1 MGRLF
6 CTHLGPPCAGFFVD
20 DGMSLYTLT
29 VDLLLKSGS
38 FERDSGKAAR
48 VVKRDME
55 TIQASMSDASRRGA
69 DEVSAGFRRVA
80 FEAVGMTSAL
90 AAVKAV
96 IGKADE
102 WTNLNN
108 RLRLV
113 TKDQAAFVAA
123 QQDVVQI
130 AKATRQPLGATA
142 ELYQRIAMNQDAL
155 GLSGAGLARVV
166 ETIRKTMVISGS
178 SAAAAEGALIQLG
191 QAFAS
196 GALRGEEL
204 NSVLEGAPALA
215 QEIAKGLNV
224 PMGKLRELGQAGKL
238 SADQVINALQRQAS
252 AVDDAFGK
260 MDATVGQSLTL
271 LNTNLSEMI
280 GRADDATGA
289 SQALAAGIGLL
300 GSNLQTVAVASAA
313 VASGPLVKALLSR
326 VAAANAAVA
335 ADRAAAAQSLA
346 AAQQLELRTRA
357 AMLDA
362 QAEARR
368 MQVIGGSVSVSAKAA
383 AATLEHR
390 QATLLLAQAQAQA
403 ATANAGWLARAGS
416 ATLSVLG
423 GPAGIVT
430 MLATAAAGWLLFR
443 DNTNTAAAALID
455 FGGAADTAIEK
466 FRELNRQQQAGEI
479 LRLQKEIDANYRT
492 ITGSITEMVA
502 AATNFSTVGQ
512 ASAFIQETERLDAAF
527 KAGKISA
534 DDFASGL
541 DAAWKAMIEGSPA
554 AAAVAK
560 SLTEETAAAANAGRE
575 VDRKRAILDAF
586 TGSSSQ
592 AKSATDALSGSFN
605 VLGDSAGAAGKRIAS
620 AMQSLPG
627 QLARVGKSA
636 AEVAKLDVNDW
647 FKEAQAS
654 GVDFSKRDDPKVKQY
669 IEQGAQYIRL
679 QMELAAAQKN
689 FTESRKASAAAE
701 RAGAKDRKADAEAIK
716 RYNEQA
722 AMAAATMAGPLAEAT
737 ERQKQLEDK
746 LKEALKE
753 GRIERAAYNTLVL
766 ESQKALEQSSAEI
779 KKALASP
786 EALLATMDAEVAML
800 GKVGRARELSR
811 REMMNERDMRQE
823 LQKAVEAAGSKEALA
838 LSKGAAS
845 YEQYEQSM
853 LDAARASADLSLRVE
868 EAAANVEAWANVV
881 VNGVGDAADAMADFV
896 AGGMRDFDNLWDD
909 LKDAAKR
916 GLRDLAREFL
926 QQKIVIPIQT
936 QILNGMNGQGGGL
949 SLQSIMGLFGG
960 NGAAGGGQ
968 NLGTIA
974 GLLSKGQGL
983 FSAGASAAS
992 SGASAGSLLG
1002 FGNNVAALTGGGAAA
1017 AGGSSAAAGAGA
1029 AGSSAAAAVP
1039 IIGWIVAGMMKN
1051 AELFDQGWN
1060 IANGESWAGKIAT
1073 AGAVGLADKTF
1084 RGLGFNDKVAS
1095 ILSGS
1100 SIHAK
1105 LFGRGAPK
1113 ITGQGLTGSYGFG
1126 GFDGQTYAD
1135 IKQKGGFFRSDKKW
1149 TQYGAVDPGIDRTF
1163 DMAARQVRGAATGL
1177 AKQLG
1182 VDLTQ
1187 QLSGVR
1193 VSLGKLQLSADSA
1206 EAKSQLE
1213 AYLGDMTNRLFTEAV
1228 KAAGFGGQ
1236 LDGYF
1241 EASDVFNALS
1251 ASIALAVGNADELGR
1266 ALNGMEVDKVN
1277 KAVDYFQDLASVA
1290 GTDLATQVEKVT
1302 GLLGNYASLMADV
1315 STQLMTGDLSSYQ
1328 QQALSIERTYRQ
1340 QVKSANDYAKALGL
1354 SGARAEDLAKI
1365 EALRAM
1371 NMGKLQAQI
1380 DKDKKAMQYGLSIS
1394 DLSPLTDQ
1402 QKLGEAMKE
1411 LERAVAGG
1419 DTSAAQAAA
1428 QAALGFGR
1436 NLYASGKDYNGLY
1449 DQVTGLIDGMKVG
1462 DLNTEDG
1469 TSMGQLADA
1478 IEALPDNFSR
1488 AVFDLVVNNES
1499 QSQTTAAVQE
1509 SNALLTEQNQL
1520 LRELLATT
1528 TQGVRASSS
1537 NALRQAL
1544 NAR

>member
-1 MGRLF
+1 
-6 CTHLGPPCAGFFVD
+6 
-20 DGMSLYTLT
+20 MSLYTLT

>member
-1 MGRLF
+1 
-6 CTHLGPPCAGFFVD
+6 
-20 DGMSLYTLT
+20 MSLYTLT

-48 VVKRDME
+48 VVQRDMA
-55 TIQASMSDASRRGA
+55 TIQSSMSDAARRGA
-69 DEVSAGFRRVA
+69 DEVAAGFRRVA
-80 FEAVGMTSAL
+80 TEAVGLTSAL
-90 AAVKAV
+90 VAVKAA

-113 TKDQAAFVAA
+113 TQGQAQFAAA
-123 QQDVVQI
+123 QADVIRI
-130 AKATRQPLGATA
+130 AGAARQPLGATA
-142 ELYQRIAMNQDAL
+142 ELYQRIAMNQEAL
-155 GLSGAGLARVV
+155 GLSGRDLARVV
-166 ETIRKTMVISGS
+166 ETISKTMVISGT
-178 SAAAAEGALIQLG
+178 SAAGADAALVQLG

-196 GALRGEEL
+196 GTLRGEEL
-204 NSVLEGAPALA
+204 NSVLEQAPALA
-215 QEIAKGLNV
+215 QAIAKGLNV
-224 PMGKLRELGQAGKL
+224 PIGKLRELGAAGKL
-238 SADQVINALQRQAS
+238 SSQQVINALQSQAG
-252 AVDDAFGK
+252 AVDEAFGK
-260 MDATVGQSLTL
+260 MDSTVGQAMTL
-271 LNTNLSEMI
+271 FNNNLQVMI
-280 GRADDATGA
+280 GRADEATGA
-289 SQALAAGIGLL
+289 SKALAAGIGAL
-300 GSNLQTVAVASAA
+300 GSNLEMVAVAGAA
-313 VASGPLVKALLSR
+313 VASGPLLKALLAR
-326 VAAANAAVA
+326 VAAANAGMA
-335 ADRAAAAQSLA
+335 ADRAAAAQNLA

-362 QAEARR
+362 EAEVRR
-368 MQVIGGSVSVSAKAA
+368 TAAIGGSVSVSSKAA

-390 QATLLLAQAQAQA
+390 QATLLLAQAQTQA
-403 ATANAGWLARAGS
+403 AAANAGWLARAGS
-416 ATLSVLG
+416 ATLAMLG

-430 MLATAAAGWLLFR
+430 MLATAAAGWLIFR
-443 DNTNTAAAALID
+443 DNTKIASAALID

-466 FRELNRQQQAGEI
+466 FKTLNAQMQAGEI
-479 LRLQKEIDANYRT
+479 LRLQKEIDENYRT
-492 ITGSITEMVA
+492 ITSSITEMVA
-502 AATNFSTVGQ
+502 AATNFATASQ
-512 ASAFIQETERLDAAF
+512 ASEFIQETQRLDAAF
-527 KAGKISA
+527 KAGKIGA
-534 DDFASGL
+534 DEFSNGL
-541 DAAWKAMIEGSPA
+541 EAAWRAMIAGSPA
-554 AAAVAK
+554 AATVAK
-560 SLTEETAAAANAGRE
+560 SLTEETAAAATAGRE

-586 TGSSSQ
+586 TGSSTQ

-636 AEVAKLDVNDW
+636 AEIAKLDVNDW

-679 QMELAAAQKN
+679 QTELAAAQKN

-722 AMAAATMAGPLAEAT
+722 AMAAATMAGSLAEAT

-753 GRIERAAYNTLVL
+753 GRIERAAYNTLIL

-823 LQKAVEAAGSKEALA
+823 LQKAVEAAGGKEALA

-853 LDAARASADLSLRVE
+853 LGAARASADLSLRAE
-868 EAAANVEAWANVV
+868 EAAANVEAWAGVV
-881 VNGVGDAADAMADFV
+881 INGVGDAADAMADFV

-909 LKDAAKR
+909 LKDAAMR

-949 SLQSIMGLFGG
+949 NLQSLMGLFGG
-960 NGAAGGGQ
+960 NGSAAGGQ
-968 NLGTIA
+968 NVSTVA

-983 FSAGASAAS
+983 FGFGRSAGAAAGTLTGFGDVTSMAGMTGS
-992 SGASAGSLLG
+992 SFSGLIGGGSAG
-1002 FGNNVAALTGGGAAA
+1002 AGA
-1017 AGGSSAAAGAGA
+1017 GAAGAGA
-1029 AGSSAAAAVP
+1029 AGSAAAAVP

-1051 AELFDQGWN
+1051 AQLFDQGWN

-1073 AGAVGLADKTF
+1073 AGAVGLADKGF
-1084 RGLGFNDKVAS
+1084 RALGFNDKVAS

-1105 LFGRGAPK
+1105 LFGRQAPK
-1113 ITGQGLTGSYGFG
+1113 VTGQGITGSYGFG
-1126 GFDGQTYAD
+1126 GFDGQSYAD
-1135 IKQKGGFFRSDKKW
+1135 IKAKGGLFRSDKKW
-1149 TQYGAVDPGIDRTF
+1149 TQFGALDPGIDRTF
-1163 DMAARQVRGAATGL
+1163 DMAARQVRGAATDL

-1187 QLSGVR
+1187 KLGSVK
-1193 VSLGKLQLSADSA
+1193 VDLGKLQLSADST
-1206 EAKSQLE
+1206 EAKAQLE
-1213 AYLGDMTNRLFTEAV
+1213 AYLSDMTNRLYTEAV

-1241 EASDVFNALS
+1241 ESADVFTALS

-1266 ALNGMEVDKVN
+1266 ALNGLEVDKVN
-1277 KAVDYFQDLASVA
+1277 KAVDYFQDLAAVA
-1290 GTDLATQVEKVT
+1290 GTDLATQVQKVT

-1315 STQLMTGDLSSYQ
+1315 STQLMTANLTQYQ
-1328 QQALSIERTYRQ
+1328 SQALSIERTYRQ

-1365 EALRAM
+1365 EALRAT

-1402 QKLGEAMKE
+1402 EKLGEAMKE
-1411 LERAVAGG
+1411 LERAVSGG

-1436 NLYASGKDYNGLY
+1436 NLYASGQDYNSLY
-1449 DQVTGLIDGMKVG
+1449 GRVTGLIDGMKVG
-1462 DLNTEDG
+1462 DLNQPDG
-1469 TSMGQLADA
+1469 TSMGALADA

-1488 AVFDLVVNNES
+1488 AVFDLVVNNDA
-1499 QSQTTAAVQE
+1499 QTQTTAAIQQ
-1509 SNALLTEQNQL
+1509 SNALLAEQNQL
-1520 LRELLATT
+1520 LRQLVSTT
-1528 TQGVRASSS
+1528 TQGVRNASSS
-1537 NALRQAL
+1537 ALREAL

>member
-1 MGRLF
+1 
-6 CTHLGPPCAGFFVD
+6 
-20 DGMSLYTLT
+20 MSLYTLT
-29 VDLLLKSGS
+29 IDLLMRTGS
-38 FERDSGKAAR
+38 FERDCGKAAR
-48 VVKRDME
+48 QFDQRMQSM
-55 TIQASMSDASRRGA
+55 QASARRAGTA
-69 DEVSAGFRRVA
+69 IGLAISAGVTAGGAAMVQWTRQVA
-80 FEAVGMTSAL
+80 DLGVEYDKLGKLSGTTSQQFQRMAAGANSVGMSHEKLADIFKDVQDKIGDYVQTGGGAL
-90 AAVKAV
+90 A
-96 IGKADE
+96 DFFD
-102 WTNLNN
+102 N
-108 RLRLV
+108 
-113 TKDQAAFVAA
+113 
-123 QQDVVQI
+123 I
-130 AKATRQPLGATA
+130 AKRTGVTA
-142 ELYQRIAMNQDAL
+142 EQMRKLSGPDAL
-155 GLSGAGLARVV
+155 GLYFKSLERANLSQTELTFYMEA
-166 ETIRKTMVISGS
+166 IASDAS
-178 SAAAAEGALIQLG
+178 ALIPL
-191 QAFAS
+191 
-196 GALRGEEL
+196 LRN
-204 NSVLEGAPALA
+204 NS
-215 QEIAKGLNV
+215 
-224 PMGKLRELGQAGKL
+224 AGF
-238 SADQVINALQRQAS
+238 QQWGNA
-252 AVDDAFGK
+252 
-260 MDATVGQSLTL
+260 
-271 LNTNLSEMI
+271 
-280 GRADDATGA
+280 
-289 SQALAAGIGLL
+289 
-300 GSNLQTVAVASAA
+300 
-313 VASGPLVKALLSR
+313 
-326 VAAANAAVA
+326 
-335 ADRAAAAQSLA
+335 
-346 AAQQLELRTRA
+346 
-357 AMLDA
+357 
-362 QAEARR
+362 
-368 MQVIGGSVSVSAKAA
+368 
-383 AATLEHR
+383 
-390 QATLLLAQAQAQA
+390 AQA
-403 ATANAGWLARAGS
+403 AGAIIDGK
-416 ATLSVLG
+416 
-423 GPAGIVT
+423 
-430 MLATAAAGWLLFR
+430 
-443 DNTNTAAAALID
+443 TNKA
-455 FGGAADTAIEK
+455 
-466 FRELNRQQQAGEI
+466 
-479 LRLQKEIDANYRT
+479 
-492 ITGSITEMVA
+492 
-502 AATNFSTVGQ
+502 
-512 ASAFIQETERLDAAF
+512 TERLRKVTLEADLAF
-527 KAGKISA
+527 K
-534 DDFASGL
+534 GL
-541 DAAWKAMIEGSPA
+541 KVS
-554 AAAVAK
+554 VA
-560 SLTEETAAAANAGRE
+560 EE
-575 VDRKRAILDAF
+575 IIP
-586 TGSSSQ
+586 
-592 AKSATDALSGSFN
+592 ALSDFSELLNDPDFRQGFG
-605 VLGDSAGAAGKRIAS
+605 VIVQG
-620 AMQSLPG
+620 
-627 QLARVGKSA
+627 LATVTTKA
-636 AEVAKLDVNDW
+636 AEAASMIGNLSSLVAQG
-647 FKEAQAS
+647 FKSVPDKSYAGLIQE
-654 GVDFSKRDDPKVKQY
+654 RMR
-669 IEQGAQYIRL
+669 IEEQI
-679 QMELAAAQKN
+679 
-689 FTESRKASAAAE
+689 
-701 RAGAKDRKADAEAIK
+701 AGAKDVAARARAGNASWWEGGLFQNTNSEANAKSWDKYVRDREADLERVDAALKRRRMKDLADSVVVIDNGQPLPESALKPDAVGYRPTGNIGKAERERADRDAKQRADEIARYHRQAQEAAGAI
-716 RYNEQA
+716 E
-722 AMAAATMAGPLAEAT
+722 GPLAEAMGKHLGNMS
-737 ERQKQLEDK
+737 E
-746 LKEALKE
+746 
-753 GRIERAAYNTLVL
+753 YNSLLVKGNIAQADANVL
-766 ESQKALEQSSAEI
+766 MAQSALEYSKVAAEVE
-779 KKALASP
+779 KALAGP

-845 YEQYEQSM
+845 YAQYEQAM

-868 EAAANVEAWANVV
+868 KAAANVEAWAGVV

-896 AGGMRDFDNLWDD
+896 VSGMRDFDNLWDD
-909 LKDAAKR
+909 LKDTAKR
-916 GLRDLAREFL
+916 GLRDLTREIL

-1402 QKLGEAMKE
+1402 HKLGEAMKE

-1436 NLYASGKDYNGLY
+1436 SLYASGKDYNGLY

-1499 QSQTTAAVQE
+1499 QSQTTAAVQQ
-1509 SNALLTEQNQL
+1509 SNALLTDVKGL
-1520 LRELLATT
+1520 LQDLLSTT

>member
-1 MGRLF
+1 
-6 CTHLGPPCAGFFVD
+6 
-20 DGMSLYTLT
+20 MSLYTLT

-48 VVKRDME
+48 VVQRDMA
-55 TIQASMSDASRRGA
+55 TIQSSMSDAARRGA
-69 DEVSAGFRRVA
+69 DEVAAGFRRVA
-80 FEAVGMTSAL
+80 TEAVGLTSAL
-90 AAVKAV
+90 VAVKAA

-113 TKDQAAFVAA
+113 TQGQAQFAAA
-123 QQDVVQI
+123 QADVIRI
-130 AKATRQPLGATA
+130 AGAARQPLGATA
-142 ELYQRIAMNQDAL
+142 ELYQRIAMNQEAL
-155 GLSGAGLARVV
+155 GLSGRDLARVV
-166 ETIRKTMVISGS
+166 ETISKTMVISGT
-178 SAAAAEGALIQLG
+178 SAAGADAALVQLG

-196 GALRGEEL
+196 GTLRGEEL
-204 NSVLEGAPALA
+204 NSVLEQAPALA
-215 QEIAKGLNV
+215 QAIAKGLNV
-224 PMGKLRELGQAGKL
+224 PIGKLRELGAAGKL
-238 SADQVINALQRQAS
+238 SSQQVISALQSQAG
-252 AVDDAFGK
+252 AVDEAFGK
-260 MDATVGQSLTL
+260 MDSTVGQAMTL
-271 LNTNLSEMI
+271 FNNNLQVMI
-280 GRADDATGA
+280 GRADEATAA
-289 SQALAAGIGLL
+289 SKALAAGIGAL
-300 GSNLQTVAVASAA
+300 GSNLEMVAVAGAA
-313 VASGPLVKALLSR
+313 VASGPLLKALLAR
-326 VAAANAAVA
+326 VAAANAGMA
-335 ADRAAAAQSLA
+335 ADRAAAALNLA

-362 QAEARR
+362 EAEVRR
-368 MQVIGGSVSVSAKAA
+368 TAAIGGSVSVSSKAA

-390 QATLLLAQAQAQA
+390 QATLLLAQAQTQA
-403 ATANAGWLARAGS
+403 AAANAGWLARAGS
-416 ATLSVLG
+416 ATLAMLG

-430 MLATAAAGWLLFR
+430 MLATAAAGWLIFR
-443 DNTNTAAAALID
+443 DNTKIASAALID

-466 FRELNRQQQAGEI
+466 FKTLNAQMQAGEI
-479 LRLQKEIDANYRT
+479 LRLQKEIDENYRT

-502 AATNFSTVGQ
+502 AATNFATASQ
-512 ASAFIQETERLDAAF
+512 ASEFIQETQRLDAAF
-527 KAGKISA
+527 KASKIGA
-534 DDFASGL
+534 DEFSSGL
-541 DAAWKAMIEGSPA
+541 EAAWRAMIAGSPA
-554 AAAVAK
+554 AATVAK
-560 SLTEETAAAANAGRE
+560 SLTEETAAAATAGRE

-679 QMELAAAQKN
+679 QTELAAAQKN

-766 ESQKALEQSSAEI
+766 ESQKVLEQSSAEI

-811 REMMNERDMRQE
+811 RQMMNERDMRQE

-868 EAAANVEAWANVV
+868 EAAANVEAWAGVV

-983 FSAGASAAS
+983 FSAGAGAAS

-1029 AGSSAAAAVP
+1029 AGSAAAAVP

-1187 QLSGVR
+1187 QLGGVR

-1499 QSQTTAAVQE
+1499 QSQTTAAVQQ

-1520 LRELLATT
+1520 LRELLSTT

>member
-1 MGRLF
+1 MLLRLV
-6 CTHLGPPCAGFFVD
+6 GGEVQAGKYVRDREAELERVD
-20 DGMSLYTLT
+20 AALKRRRMK
-29 VDLLLKSGS
+29 DLA
-38 FERDSGKAAR
+38 DS
-48 VVKRDME
+48 VVVIDNGQPLPE
-55 TIQASMSDASRRGA
+55 
-69 DEVSAGFRRVA
+69 
-80 FEAVGMTSAL
+80 SAL
-90 AAVKAV
+90 KPDSVGYRSTGN
-96 IGKADE
+96 IGKAERERAD
-102 WTNLNN
+102 
-108 RLRLV
+108 R
-113 TKDQAAFVAA
+113 D
-123 QQDVVQI
+123 
-130 AKATRQPLGATA
+130 AKQRA
-142 ELYQRIAMNQDAL
+142 E
-155 GLSGAGLARVV
+155 
-166 ETIRKTMVISGS
+166 
-178 SAAAAEGALIQLG
+178 
-191 QAFAS
+191 
-196 GALRGEEL
+196 
-204 NSVLEGAPALA
+204 
-215 QEIAKGLNV
+215 EIA
-224 PMGKLRELGQAGKL
+224 RY
-238 SADQVINALQRQAS
+238 
-252 AVDDAFGK
+252 
-260 MDATVGQSLTL
+260 
-271 LNTNLSEMI
+271 
-280 GRADDATGA
+280 
-289 SQALAAGIGLL
+289 
-300 GSNLQTVAVASAA
+300 
-313 VASGPLVKALLSR
+313 
-326 VAAANAAVA
+326 
-335 ADRAAAAQSLA
+335 
-346 AAQQLELRTRA
+346 
-357 AMLDA
+357 
-362 QAEARR
+362 
-368 MQVIGGSVSVSAKAA
+368 
-383 AATLEHR
+383 HR
-390 QATLLLAQAQAQA
+390 QAQE
-403 ATANAGWLARAGS
+403 
-416 ATLSVLG
+416 
-423 GPAGIVT
+423 
-430 MLATAAAGWLLFR
+430 AAG
-443 DNTNTAAAALID
+443 
-455 FGGAADTAIEK
+455 
-466 FRELNRQQQAGEI
+466 
-479 LRLQKEIDANYRT
+479 
-492 ITGSITEMVA
+492 
-502 AATNFSTVGQ
+502 
-512 ASAFIQETERLDAAF
+512 
-527 KAGKISA
+527 
-534 DDFASGL
+534 
-541 DAAWKAMIEGSPA
+541 AME
-554 AAAVAK
+554 
-560 SLTEETAAAANAGRE
+560 
-575 VDRKRAILDAF
+575 
-586 TGSSSQ
+586 
-592 AKSATDALSGSFN
+592 
-605 VLGDSAGAAGKRIAS
+605 
-620 AMQSLPG
+620 
-627 QLARVGKSA
+627 
-636 AEVAKLDVNDW
+636 
-647 FKEAQAS
+647 
-654 GVDFSKRDDPKVKQY
+654 
-669 IEQGAQYIRL
+669 
-679 QMELAAAQKN
+679 
-689 FTESRKASAAAE
+689 
-701 RAGAKDRKADAEAIK
+701 
-716 RYNEQA
+716 
-722 AMAAATMAGPLAEAT
+722 GPLAEAMGKHLGNMS
-737 ERQKQLEDK
+737 E
-746 LKEALKE
+746 
-753 GRIERAAYNTLVL
+753 YNSLLAKGNIAQADANVL
-766 ESQKALEQSSAEI
+766 MAQSALEYSKVAAEVE
-779 KKALASP
+779 KAMAGP

-823 LQKAVEAAGSKEALA
+823 LQKAVEAAGGKEALA

-853 LDAARASADLSLRVE
+853 LAAARASADLSLRVE
-868 EAAANVEAWANVV
+868 EAAANVEAWAGVV
-881 VNGVGDAADAMADFV
+881 INGVGDAADAMADFV

-936 QILNGMNGQGGGL
+936 QILNGINGQGGGL
-949 SLQSIMGLFGG
+949 SLQSIMGVFGG
-960 NGAAGGGQ
+960 NGSAAGGQ
-968 NLGTIA
+968 NLSSVA

-983 FSAGASAAS
+983 FGFGRSAGAAAGTMTGFGDVTSMAGMTGS
-992 SGASAGSLLG
+992 SFSGLVGGGSAG
-1002 FGNNVAALTGGGAAA
+1002 
-1017 AGGSSAAAGAGA
+1017 AGAGA
-1029 AGSSAAAAVP
+1029 AGAAGSAAAAVP

-1051 AELFDQGWN
+1051 AQLFDQGWN

-1113 ITGQGLTGSYGFG
+1113 VTGQGLTGSYGFG

-1135 IKQKGGFFRSDKKW
+1135 IKQKGGLFRSDKKW

-1187 QLSGVR
+1187 QLGGVR

-1213 AYLGDMTNRLFTEAV
+1213 AYLGDMTDRLFTEAV

-1277 KAVDYFQDLASVA
+1277 KAVDYFQDLAGVA
-1290 GTDLATQVEKVT
+1290 GTDLATQIEKVT
-1302 GLLGNYASLMADV
+1302 GLLGNYATLMADV

-1499 QSQTTAAVQE
+1499 QSKTTAAVQE
-1509 SNALLTEQNQL
+1509 GNALLTEQNQL
-1520 LRELLATT
+1520 LRELLSTT
-1528 TQGVRASSS
+1528 TQGVRSSSS

>member
-1 MGRLF
+1 
-6 CTHLGPPCAGFFVD
+6 
-20 DGMSLYTLT
+20 MSLYTLT

-48 VVKRDME
+48 VVQRDMA
-55 TIQASMSDASRRGA
+55 TIQSSMSDAARRGA
-69 DEVSAGFRRVA
+69 DEVAAGFRRVA
-80 FEAVGMTSAL
+80 TEAVGLTSAL
-90 AAVKAV
+90 VAVKAAV
-96 IGKADE
+96 GKADE

-113 TKDQAAFVAA
+113 TQGQAQFAAA
-123 QQDVVQI
+123 QADVIRI
-130 AKATRQPLGATA
+130 AGAARQPLGATA
-142 ELYQRIAMNQDAL
+142 ELYQRIAMNQEAL
-155 GLSGAGLARVV
+155 GLSGRDLARVV
-166 ETIRKTMVISGS
+166 ETISKTMVISGT
-178 SAAAAEGALIQLG
+178 SATGADAALVQLG

-196 GALRGEEL
+196 GTLRGEEL
-204 NSVLEGAPALA
+204 NSVLEQAPALA
-215 QEIAKGLNV
+215 QAIAKGLNV
-224 PMGKLRELGQAGKL
+224 PIGKLRELGAAGKL
-238 SADQVINALQRQAS
+238 SSQQVINALQSQAG
-252 AVDDAFGK
+252 AVDEAFGK
-260 MDATVGQSLTL
+260 MDSTVGQAMTL
-271 LNTNLSEMI
+271 FTNNLQVMI
-280 GRADDATGA
+280 GRADEATGA
-289 SQALAAGIGLL
+289 SKALAAGIGAL
-300 GSNLQTVAVASAA
+300 GSNLEMVVVAGAA
-313 VASGPLVKALLSR
+313 VASGPLLKALLAR
-326 VAAANAAVA
+326 VAAANAGMV
-335 ADRAAAAQSLA
+335 ADRAAAAQNLA

-362 QAEARR
+362 EAEVRR
-368 MQVIGGSVSVSAKAA
+368 TAAIGGSVSVSSKAA

-390 QATLLLAQAQAQA
+390 QATLLLAQAQTQA
-403 ATANAGWLARAGS
+403 AAANAGWLARAGS
-416 ATLSVLG
+416 ATLAMLG

-430 MLATAAAGWLLFR
+430 MLATAAAGWLIFR
-443 DNTNTAAAALID
+443 DNTKIASAALID

-466 FRELNRQQQAGEI
+466 FKTLNAQMQAGEV
-479 LRLQKEIDANYRT
+479 LRLQKEIDENYRT
-492 ITGSITEMVA
+492 ITSSITEMVA
-502 AATNFSTVGQ
+502 AATNFATASQ
-512 ASAFIQETERLDAAF
+512 ASEFIQETQRLDAAF
-527 KAGKISA
+527 KAGKIGA
-534 DDFASGL
+534 DEFSDGL
-541 DAAWKAMIEGSPA
+541 EAAWRAMIAGSPA
-554 AAAVAK
+554 AATVAK
-560 SLTEETAAAANAGRE
+560 SLTEETAAAATAGRE

-586 TGSSSQ
+586 TGSSTQ
-592 AKSATDALSGSFN
+592 AKGATDALSGSFN
-605 VLGDSAGAAGKRIAS
+605 VLGESAGAAGKRIAS

-636 AEVAKLDVNDW
+636 AEVAKLDVGDW

-654 GVDFSKRDDPKVKQY
+654 GVDFSKRHDPKVKQY
-669 IEQGAQYIRL
+669 LEQGAQYIRL
-679 QMELAAAQKN
+679 QTELAAAQKN
-689 FTESRKASAAAE
+689 FTESRKAASAAE
-701 RAGAKDRKADAEAIK
+701 RASAKDRKADAESIK
-716 RYNEQA
+716 RYERQA
-722 AMAAATMAGPLAEAT
+722 QEAAGAMNGPLAEAMARHLNNMAQYN
-737 ERQKQLEDK
+737 ELVKKGAIAQADANVLMGESAVAYARV
-746 LKEALKE
+746 
-753 GRIERAAYNTLVL
+753 AA
-766 ESQKALEQSSAEI
+766 EIQKALS
-779 KKALASP
+779 SP
-786 EALLATMDAEVAML
+786 ETLLATMDAEVAML

-811 REMMNERDMRQE
+811 RQMMNERDMRQE
-823 LQKAVEAAGSKEALA
+823 LQKAVEAAGGKQALA

-853 LDAARASADLSLRVE
+853 LAAAAASADLSIRVE
-868 EAAANVEAWANVV
+868 EAAANVEAWAAVV
-881 VNGVGDAADAMADFV
+881 VGGVSDAADAMADFV

-926 QQKIVIPIQT
+926 QQKLVIPIQT

-949 SLQSIMGLFGG
+949 NLQSLMGLFGG
-960 NGAAGGGQ
+960 NGSAAGGQ
-968 NLGTIA
+968 NVSTVA

-983 FSAGASAAS
+983 FGFGRSAGAAAGTLTGFGDVTSMAGMTGS
-992 SGASAGSLLG
+992 SFSGLIGGGSAG
-1002 FGNNVAALTGGGAAA
+1002 AGA
-1017 AGGSSAAAGAGA
+1017 GAGAGA
-1029 AGSSAAAAVP
+1029 AGSAAAAVP

-1051 AELFDQGWN
+1051 AQLFDQGWN

-1073 AGAVGLADKTF
+1073 AGAVGLADKGF
-1084 RGLGFNDKVAS
+1084 RALGFNDKVAS

-1105 LFGRGAPK
+1105 LFGRQAPK
-1113 ITGQGLTGSYGFG
+1113 VTGQGLTGSYGFG

-1135 IKQKGGFFRSDKKW
+1135 IKQKGGLFRSDKKW

-1187 QLSGVR
+1187 QLAGVR
-1193 VSLGKLQLSADSA
+1193 VSLGRLQLSADSA

-1277 KAVDYFQDLASVA
+1277 RAVDYFQDLASVA

-1315 STQLMTGDLSSYQ
+1315 GTQLMTANLTQYQ
-1328 QQALSIERTYRQ
+1328 SQALSIERTYRQ

-1365 EALRAM
+1365 EALRAT

-1402 QKLGEAMKE
+1402 EKLGEAMKE
-1411 LERAVAGG
+1411 LERAVSGG

-1436 NLYASGKDYNGLY
+1436 NLYASGQDYNSLY
-1449 DQVTGLIDGMKVG
+1449 GRVSGLIDGMKVG
-1462 DLNTEDG
+1462 DLNQTDG
-1469 TSMGQLADA
+1469 TSMGALADA

-1488 AVFDLVVNNES
+1488 AMFDLVVNNDA
-1499 QSQTTAAVQE
+1499 QTQTTAAVQQ
-1509 SNALLTEQNQL
+1509 SNALLAEQNQL
-1520 LRELLATT
+1520 LRQLVSTT
-1528 TQGVRASSS
+1528 TQGVRNASSS
-1537 NALRQAL
+1537 ALREAL

>member
-1 MGRLF
+1 
-6 CTHLGPPCAGFFVD
+6 
-20 DGMSLYTLT
+20 MSLYTLT

-48 VVKRDME
+48 IVQRDMAA
-55 TIQASMSDASRRGA
+55 IQSSMSDAARRGA
-69 DEVSAGFRRVA
+69 DEVAAGFRRVA
-80 FEAVGMTSAL
+80 FEAVGLTSAL
-90 AAVKAV
+90 VAVKAAV
-96 IGKADE
+96 GKADE

-113 TKDQAAFVAA
+113 TQGQAQFAAA
-123 QQDVVQI
+123 QADVIRI
-130 AKATRQPLGATA
+130 AGAARQPLGATA
-142 ELYQRIAMNQDAL
+142 ELYQRIAMNQEAL
-155 GLSGAGLARVV
+155 GLSGRDLARVV
-166 ETIRKTMVISGS
+166 ETISKTMVISGT
-178 SAAAAEGALIQLG
+178 SAAGADAALVQLG

-196 GALRGEEL
+196 GTLRGEEL
-204 NSVLEGAPALA
+204 NSVLEQAPALA
-215 QEIAKGLNV
+215 QAIAKGLNV
-224 PMGKLRELGQAGKL
+224 PIGKLRELGAAGKL
-238 SADQVINALQRQAS
+238 SSEQVINALQSQAG

-260 MDATVGQSLTL
+260 MDSTVGQAMTL
-271 LNTNLSEMI
+271 FNNNLQVMI
-280 GRADDATGA
+280 GRADEATGA
-289 SQALAAGIGLL
+289 SKLLAAGIGAL
-300 GSNLQTVAVASAA
+300 GSNLEAVAVAGAA
-313 VASGPLVKALLSR
+313 VASGPLLKALLAR
-326 VAAANAAVA
+326 VAAANAGMA
-335 ADRAAAAQSLA
+335 ADRAAAAQNLA

-362 QAEARR
+362 EAEVRR
-368 MQVIGGSVSVSAKAA
+368 AAAIGGSVSVSSKAA

-390 QATLLLAQAQAQA
+390 QATLLLAQAQTQA
-403 ATANAGWLARAGS
+403 AAANAGWLARAGS
-416 ATLSVLG
+416 STLAMLG

-430 MLATAAAGWLLFR
+430 MLATAAAGWLIFR
-443 DNTNTAAAALID
+443 DNTKVASAALVD

-466 FRELNRQQQAGEI
+466 FKTLNAQMQAGEI
-479 LRLQKEIDANYRT
+479 LRLQKEIDENYRT

-502 AATNFSTVGQ
+502 AATNFATASQ
-512 ASAFIQETERLDAAF
+512 ASEFIQETQRLDAAF
-527 KAGKISA
+527 KAGKIGA
-534 DDFASGL
+534 DEFSSGL
-541 DAAWKAMIEGSPA
+541 EAAWRAMIAGSPA
-554 AAAVAK
+554 AATVAK
-560 SLTEETAAAANAGRE
+560 SLTEETAAAATAGRE

-586 TGSSSQ
+586 TGSSTQ
-592 AKSATDALSGSFN
+592 AKGATDALSGSFN

-636 AEVAKLDVNDW
+636 AEVAKLDVGDW

-669 IEQGAQYIRL
+669 LEQGAQYIRL
-679 QMELAAAQKN
+679 QTELAAAQKN
-689 FTESRKASAAAE
+689 FTESRKASSAAE

-716 RYNEQA
+716 RYGEQA

-786 EALLATMDAEVAML
+786 ESLLATMDAEVAML

-811 REMMNERDMRQE
+811 RQMMNERDMRQE
-823 LQKAVEAAGSKEALA
+823 LQRAVEAAGSKEELA
-838 LSKGAAS
+838 RRKGVAS
-845 YEQYEQSM
+845 YEAYEQSM
-853 LDAARASADLSLRVE
+853 LAAARASADLSLRVE
-868 EAAANVEAWANVV
+868 EAAANVEAWANVLV
-881 VNGVGDAADAMADFV
+881 YGVGDAADAMADFV
-896 AGGMRDFDNLWDD
+896 AGGMRDFDNLWND

-926 QQKIVIPIQT
+926 QQKLVIPIQT
-936 QILNGMNGQGGGL
+936 QILNGMSGQGGGL
-949 SLQSIMGLFGG
+949 NLQSLMGLFGG
-960 NGAAGGGQ
+960 NGSAAGGQ
-968 NLGTIA
+968 NLSTVA

-983 FSAGASAAS
+983 FGFGRSAGAAAGTLTGFGDVTSMAGMTGS
-992 SGASAGSLLG
+992 SFSGLIGGGSAG
-1002 FGNNVAALTGGGAAA
+1002 AGA
-1017 AGGSSAAAGAGA
+1017 GAGAGA
-1029 AGSSAAAAVP
+1029 AGSAAAAVP
-1039 IIGWIVAGMMKN
+1039 IIGWIMAGMMKN
-1051 AELFDQGWN
+1051 AQLFDQGWN

-1073 AGAVGLADKTF
+1073 AGAVGLADKGF
-1084 RGLGFNDKVAS
+1084 RALGFNDKVAS

-1105 LFGRGAPK
+1105 LFGRQAPK
-1113 ITGQGLTGSYGFG
+1113 VTGQGITGSYGFG
-1126 GFDGQTYAD
+1126 GFDGQSYAD
-1135 IKQKGGFFRSDKKW
+1135 IKAKGGLFRSDKKW
-1149 TQYGAVDPGIDRTF
+1149 TQFGALDPGIDRTF
-1163 DMAARQVRGAATGL
+1163 DMAARQVRGAATDL

-1187 QLSGVR
+1187 KLGSVR
-1193 VSLGKLQLSADSA
+1193 VDLGKLQLSADST
-1206 EAKSQLE
+1206 EAKAQLE
-1213 AYLGDMTNRLFTEAV
+1213 AYLADMTNRLYTEAV

-1241 EASDVFNALS
+1241 ESADVFTALS

-1266 ALNGMEVDKVN
+1266 ALNGLEVDKVN
-1277 KAVDYFQDLASVA
+1277 KAVDYFQDLAGVA
-1290 GTDLATQVEKVT
+1290 GTDLATQVQKVT

-1315 STQLMTGDLSSYQ
+1315 STQLMTANLTQYQ
-1328 QQALSIERTYRQ
+1328 SQALSIERTYRQ

-1365 EALRAM
+1365 EALRAT

-1402 QKLGEAMKE
+1402 EKLGEAMKE
-1411 LERAVAGG
+1411 LERAVSGG

-1436 NLYASGKDYNGLY
+1436 NLYASGQDYSSLY
-1449 DQVTGLIDGMKVG
+1449 GRVTGLIDGMKVG
-1462 DLNTEDG
+1462 DLNQQDG
-1469 TSMGQLADA
+1469 TSMGALADA

-1488 AVFDLVVNNES
+1488 AVFDLVVNNDA
-1499 QSQTTAAVQE
+1499 QTQTTAAVQQ
-1509 SNALLTEQNQL
+1509 SNALLAEQNQL
-1520 LRELLATT
+1520 LRQLVSTT
-1528 TQGVRASSS
+1528 TQGVRNASSS
-1537 NALRQAL
+1537 ALREAL

>member
-1 MGRLF
+1 
-6 CTHLGPPCAGFFVD
+6 
-20 DGMSLYTLT
+20 MSLYTLT

-55 TIQASMSDASRRGA
+55 TIQSSMSDASRRGA

-166 ETIRKTMVISGS
+166 ETISKTMVISGS

-238 SADQVINALQRQAS
+238 SADQVINALQRQAG
-252 AVDDAFGK
+252 AVDEAFGK

-313 VASGPLVKALLSR
+313 VASGPLLKALLAR
-326 VAAANAAVA
+326 VAAANAGVA
-335 ADRAAAAQSLA
+335 ADRAAAAQNVA

-362 QAEARR
+362 QAEVRR
-368 MQVIGGSVSVSAKAA
+368 AATIGGSVSVSSKAA

-390 QATLLLAQAQAQA
+390 QAVLLLAQAQGQA
-403 ATANAGWLARAGS
+403 AAANAGWVARAGAS
-416 ATLSVLG
+416 TLAMLG

-430 MLATAAAGWLLFR
+430 MLATAAAGWLIFR
-443 DNTNTAAAALID
+443 DNTNTASAALID

-502 AATNFSTVGQ
+502 AATNFSTAGQ

-527 KAGKISA
+527 KAGRISA

-541 DAAWKAMIEGSPA
+541 DAAWKAMIDGSPA

-560 SLTEETAAAANAGRE
+560 SLTEETAAAATAGRE

-586 TGSSSQ
+586 TGSSTQ
-592 AKSATDALSGSFN
+592 AKGATDALSGSFN
-605 VLGDSAGAAGKRIAS
+605 ALGDSAGAAGKRIAS

-636 AEVAKLDVNDW
+636 AEVAKLDVGDW

-669 IEQGAQYIRL
+669 LEQGAQYIRL
-679 QMELAAAQKN
+679 QTELAAAQKN
-689 FTESRKASAAAE
+689 FTESRKASSAAE

-716 RYNEQA
+716 RYGEQA

-786 EALLATMDAEVAML
+786 ESLLATMDAEVAML

-811 REMMNERDMRQE
+811 RQMMNERDMRQE
-823 LQKAVEAAGSKEALA
+823 LQRAVEAAGSKEELA
-838 LSKGAAS
+838 RRKGVAS
-845 YEQYEQSM
+845 YEAYEQSM
-853 LDAARASADLSLRVE
+853 LAAARASADLSLRVE
-868 EAAANVEAWANVV
+868 EAAANVEAWASVLV
-881 VNGVGDAADAMADFV
+881 YGVGDAADAMADFV

-926 QQKIVIPIQT
+926 QQKLVIPIQT

-949 SLQSIMGLFGG
+949 NLQSLMGLFGG
-960 NGAAGGGQ
+960 NGSAAGGQ
-968 NLGTIA
+968 NLSTVA

-983 FSAGASAAS
+983 FGFGRSAGAAAGTLTGFGDVTSMAGMTGS
-992 SGASAGSLLG
+992 SFSGLIGGGSAG
-1002 FGNNVAALTGGGAAA
+1002 AGA
-1017 AGGSSAAAGAGA
+1017 GAGAGA
-1029 AGSSAAAAVP
+1029 ASSAAAAVP

-1051 AELFDQGWN
+1051 AQLFDQGWN

-1073 AGAVGLADKTF
+1073 AGAVGLADKGF
-1084 RGLGFNDKVAS
+1084 RALGFNDKVAS

-1105 LFGRGAPK
+1105 LFGRQAPK
-1113 ITGQGLTGSYGFG
+1113 VTGQGITGSYGFG
-1126 GFDGQTYAD
+1126 GFDGQSYAD
-1135 IKQKGGFFRSDKKW
+1135 IKAKGGLFRSDKKW
-1149 TQYGAVDPGIDRTF
+1149 TQFGALDPGIDRTF
-1163 DMAARQVRGAATGL
+1163 DMAARQVRGAATDL

-1187 QLSGVR
+1187 KLGSVK
-1193 VSLGKLQLSADSA
+1193 VDLGKLQLSADST
-1206 EAKSQLE
+1206 EAKAQLE
-1213 AYLGDMTNRLFTEAV
+1213 AYLSDMTNRLYTEAV

-1241 EASDVFNALS
+1241 ESADVFTALS

-1266 ALNGMEVDKVN
+1266 ALNGLEVDKVN
-1277 KAVDYFQDLASVA
+1277 KAVDYFQDLAGVA
-1290 GTDLATQVEKVT
+1290 GTDLATQVQKVT

-1315 STQLMTGDLSSYQ
+1315 STQLMTANLTQYQ
-1328 QQALSIERTYRQ
+1328 SQALSIERTYRQ

-1354 SGARAEDLAKI
+1354 SGARSEDLAKI
-1365 EALRAM
+1365 EALRAT

-1402 QKLGEAMKE
+1402 EKLGEAMKE
-1411 LERAVAGG
+1411 LERAVSGG

-1436 NLYASGKDYNGLY
+1436 NLYASGQDYNSLY
-1449 DQVTGLIDGMKVG
+1449 GRVTGLIDGMKVG
-1462 DLNTEDG
+1462 DLNQPDG
-1469 TSMGQLADA
+1469 TSMGALADA

-1488 AVFDLVVNNES
+1488 AVFDLVVNNDA
-1499 QSQTTAAVQE
+1499 QTQTTAAVQQ
-1509 SNALLTEQNQL
+1509 SNALLAEQNQL
-1520 LRELLATT
+1520 LRQLVSTT
-1528 TQGVRASSS
+1528 TQGVRNASSS
-1537 NALRQAL
+1537 ALREAL

>member
-1 MGRLF
+1 
-6 CTHLGPPCAGFFVD
+6 
-20 DGMSLYTLT
+20 MSLYTLT
-29 VDLLLKSGS
+29 VDLLLKTGS

-48 VVKRDME
+48 VVKRDMD
-55 TIQASMSDASRRGA
+55 TIQSSMSNAARRGA

-90 AAVKAV
+90 AAVRAV

-123 QQDVVQI
+123 QQDVLQI

-142 ELYQRIAMNQDAL
+142 ELYQRIAMNQEAL
-155 GLSGAGLARVV
+155 GLSGVGLARVV
-166 ETIRKTMVISGS
+166 ETISKTLVISGS
-178 SAAAAEGALIQLG
+178 SAASAEGALIQLG

-238 SADQVINALQRQAS
+238 TADQVITALQRQAG
-252 AVDDAFGK
+252 AVDEAFGK

-289 SQALAAGIGLL
+289 SQALAAGIGIL
-300 GSNLQTVAVASAA
+300 GNNLQTVAVASAA
-313 VASGPLVKALLSR
+313 LASGPLVKALLAR
-326 VAAANAAVA
+326 VAAANAAMT
-335 ADRAAAAQSLA
+335 ADRAAAAQNLA
-346 AAQQLELRTRA
+346 AAQQLELRARA

-362 QAEARR
+362 QAEVRR
-368 MQVIGGSVSVSAKAA
+368 MEVIGGSVSVSSKAA

-390 QATLLLAQAQAQA
+390 QATLLLAQAQTQSA
-403 ATANAGWLARAGS
+403 AASASWAARAGAS
-416 ATLSVLG
+416 TLAMLG

-492 ITGSITEMVA
+492 ITDSMTEMVA
-502 AATNFSTVGQ
+502 AATNFSTVAQ
-512 ASAFIQETERLDAAF
+512 ASDFIKETERLDAAF
-527 KAGKISA
+527 KTGKISA

-541 DAAWKAMIEGSPA
+541 DAAWKAMIDGSPA

-560 SLTEETAAAANAGRE
+560 SLTEETAAAATAGRE
-575 VDRKRAILDAF
+575 VDRKRAILEAF
-586 TGSSSQ
+586 TGSSTQ

-636 AEVAKLDVNDW
+636 GEVAKLDVADW
-647 FKEAQAS
+647 FKEAQAG

-679 QMELAAAQKN
+679 QTDLAAAQKT
-689 FTESRKASAAAE
+689 FTESRKGAAAAE

-716 RYNEQA
+716 RYEEQA
-722 AMAAATMAGPLAEAT
+722 AMAAATMRGPLAEAT
-737 ERQKQLEDK
+737 ERQTQLEKK
-746 LKEALKE
+746 LKTALDE
-753 GRIERAAYNTLVL
+753 GQISRAAYNTLVK
-766 ESQKALEQSSAEI
+766 ESEQALAQSTAEI
-779 KKALASP
+779 NKAVSSP

-800 GKVGRARELSR
+800 GKVGRARELAR
-811 REMMNERDMRQE
+811 RQMMNERDMRQE
-823 LQKAVEAAGSKEALA
+823 LQRAVEAAGSKEELA
-838 LSKGAAS
+838 RRKGVAS
-845 YEQYEQSM
+845 YEAYERAM
-853 LDAARASADLSLRVE
+853 LAAADASAALSIQVE
-868 EAAANVEAWANVV
+868 EAAANAEAWANVV
-881 VNGVGDAADAMADFV
+881 LDGVDGAADALADF
-896 AGGMRDFDNLWDD
+896 AASGLRDFNGLWDD
-909 LKDAAKR
+909 LKDVAKQ
-916 GLRDLAREFL
+916 GLRDITRELL
-926 QQKIVIPIQT
+926 QQKLVIPIQT
-936 QILNGMNGQGGGL
+936 KIMDGISGWGGQGGGF
-949 SLQSIMGLFGG
+949 SLDSLMGLFGG
-960 NGAAGGGQ
+960 NGSAAGGK
-968 NLGTIA
+968 NVSNVA

-983 FSAGASAAS
+983 FGFGRSAGAAS
-992 SGASAGSLLG
+992 GTLTG
-1002 FGNNVAALTGGGAAA
+1002 FGDVTSMAGMTGSSFSGLIGGGT
-1017 AGGSSAAAGAGA
+1017 AGAGAGA
-1029 AGSSAAAAVP
+1029 ASTAAAAVP

-1051 AELFDQGWN
+1051 AELFDQGWD

-1073 AGAVGLADKTF
+1073 AGAVGLADKGF
-1084 RGLGFNDKVAS
+1084 RGLGFNDKTAS

-1105 LFGRGAPK
+1105 LFGRSAPK
-1113 ITGQGLTGSYGFG
+1113 VTGQGITGDYGFG
-1126 GFDGQTYAD
+1126 GFNGQSYAD
-1135 IKQKGGFFRSDKKW
+1135 IKAKGGLFRSDKKW
-1149 TQYGAVDPGIDRTF
+1149 TQYGALDPGIDRTF
-1163 DMAARQVRGAATGL
+1163 DMAARQVRGAATDL

-1182 VDLTQ
+1182 VDLSG
-1187 QLSGVR
+1187 QLAGVK
-1193 VSLGKLQLSADSA
+1193 VSLGKMQLSADSA
-1206 EAKSQLE
+1206 EAKAQLE
-1213 AYLGDMTNRLFTEAV
+1213 AYLADMTDRLFTEAV
-1228 KAAGFGGQ
+1228 RAAGFGGQ

-1241 EASDVFNALS
+1241 EASDVFSALS

-1266 ALNGMEVDKVN
+1266 ALSGMEVEKVN

-1290 GTDLATQVEKVT
+1290 GTDLATQVQKVT
-1302 GLLGNYASLMADV
+1302 GLLGNYATLMADV

-1328 QQALSIERTYRQ
+1328 QQALTIERTYRQ

-1402 QKLGEAMKE
+1402 EKLGEAMKE
-1411 LERAVAGG
+1411 LQRAVAGG
-1419 DTSAAQAAA
+1419 DTSAAQSAA

-1462 DLNTEDG
+1462 DLDKEDG
-1469 TSMGQLADA
+1469 TSMGHLADA

-1488 AVFDLVVNNES
+1488 AVFDLVVNKDA
-1499 QSQTTAAVQE
+1499 QSQTTTAVQQG
-1509 SNALLTEQNQL
+1509 NALLTEQNQL
-1520 LRELLATT
+1520 LRDLLATT
-1528 TQGVRASSS
+1528 TQGVRTSSS
-1537 NALRQAL
+1537 SALRNSL
-1544 NAR
+1544 NAVYAR

>member
-1 MGRLF
+1 MR
-6 CTHLGPPCAGFFVD
+6 AFFMD
-20 DGMSLYTLT
+20 ETMSLYTLT

-48 VVKRDME
+48 IVQRDMSS
-55 TIQASMSDASRRGA
+55 IQAAMSESARRGA
-69 DEVSAGFRRVA
+69 DDVAAGFRRVTL
-80 FEAVGMTSAL
+80 EAVGMGSAL
-90 AAVKAV
+90 AAVKAT
-96 IGKADE
+96 ISRADE
-102 WTNLNN
+102 WTGMSN
-108 RLRLV
+108 RIRLV
-113 TKDQAAFVAA
+113 TASQAEFVAA
-123 QQDVVQI
+123 QQDVVRI
-130 AKATRQPLGATA
+130 AKATYQPLDATA
-142 ELYQRIAMNQDAL
+142 SLYQNLAMVQDRLGVTGAQTARIVETVNKTIAM
-155 GLSGAGLARVV
+155 
-166 ETIRKTMVISGS
+166 SGS
-178 SAAAAEGALIQLG
+178 SAAASEGALTQFG
-191 QAFAS
+191 QALAAGTLRAEEFNSMVDGAS
-196 GALRGEEL
+196 KLVQTIEDGMGIARGSLRKFVVDGG
-204 NSVLEGAPALA
+204 VA
-215 QEIAKGLNV
+215 
-224 PMGKLRELGQAGKL
+224 
-238 SADQVINALQRQAS
+238 ADQIVSALLKMS
-252 AVDDAFGK
+252 DGVDDSFGK
-260 MDATVGQSLTL
+260 MQVRVSQSITN
-271 LNTNLSEMI
+271 LNTNLTEMI
-280 GRADDATGA
+280 GRADEATGA
-289 SQALAAGIGLL
+289 SQALSAGITALAN
-300 GSNLQTVAVASAA
+300 NLEMVAVAGAA
-313 VASGPLVKALLSR
+313 VASGPLLKALLAR
-326 VAAANAAVA
+326 VAAANAGMA
-335 ADRAAAAQSLA
+335 ADRAAAAQNVA

-362 QAEARR
+362 QAEVRR
-368 MQVIGGSVSVSAKAA
+368 AAAIGGSVSVSSKAA

-390 QATLLLAQAQAQA
+390 QAVLLLAQAQGQA
-403 ATANAGWLARAGS
+403 AAANAGWVARAGAS
-416 ATLSVLG
+416 TLAMLG

-430 MLATAAAGWLLFR
+430 MLATAAAGWLIFR
-443 DNTNTAAAALID
+443 DNTATASAALID

-466 FRELNRQQQAGEI
+466 FKTLNVQMQAGEI
-479 LRLQKEIDANYRT
+479 LRLQKEIDENYRT
-492 ITGSITEMVA
+492 ITSSITEMVA
-502 AATNFSTVGQ
+502 AATNFATASQ
-512 ASAFIQETERLDAAF
+512 ASEFIQETQRLDAAF
-527 KAGKISA
+527 KAGKIGA
-534 DDFASGL
+534 DEFSNGL
-541 DAAWKAMIEGSPA
+541 EAAWRAMIAGSPA
-554 AAAVAK
+554 AATVAK
-560 SLTEETAAAANAGRE
+560 SLTEETAAAATAGRE

-586 TGSSSQ
+586 TGSSTQ

-679 QMELAAAQKN
+679 QTELAAAQKN

-753 GRIERAAYNTLVL
+753 GRIERAAYNTLIL

-823 LQKAVEAAGSKEALA
+823 LQKAVEAAGGKEALA

-853 LDAARASADLSLRVE
+853 LGAARASADLSLRAE
-868 EAAANVEAWANVV
+868 EAAANVEAWAGVV
-881 VNGVGDAADAMADFV
+881 INGVGDAANAMADFV

-983 FSAGASAAS
+983 FSAGAGAAS

-1002 FGNNVAALTGGGAAA
+1002 FGNNIAALTGGSAAA

-1029 AGSSAAAAVP
+1029 AGASAAAAVP

-1051 AELFDQGWN
+1051 AELFDQGWD

-1135 IKQKGGFFRSDKKW
+1135 IKQKGGLFRSDKKW

-1187 QLSGVR
+1187 QLGGVR

-1266 ALNGMEVDKVN
+1266 ALNGMEVEKVN

-1290 GTDLATQVEKVT
+1290 GTDLVTQVEKVT

-1315 STQLMTGDLSSYQ
+1315 STQLMTANLTQYQ
-1328 QQALSIERTYRQ
+1328 SQALSIERTYRQ

-1365 EALRAM
+1365 EALRAT

-1402 QKLGEAMKE
+1402 EKLGEAMKE
-1411 LERAVAGG
+1411 LERAVSGG

-1436 NLYASGKDYNGLY
+1436 NLYASGQDYNSLY
-1449 DQVTGLIDGMKVG
+1449 GRVTGLIDGMKVG
-1462 DLNTEDG
+1462 DLNQPDG
-1469 TSMGQLADA
+1469 TSMGALADA

-1488 AVFDLVVNNES
+1488 AVFDLVVNNDA
-1499 QSQTTAAVQE
+1499 QTQTTAAIQQ
-1509 SNALLTEQNQL
+1509 SNALLAEQNQL
-1520 LRELLATT
+1520 LRQLVSTT
-1528 TQGVRASSS
+1528 TQGVRNASSS
-1537 NALRQAL
+1537 ALREAL

>member
-1 MGRLF
+1 
-6 CTHLGPPCAGFFVD
+6 
-20 DGMSLYTLT
+20 MSLYTLT

-48 VVKRDME
+48 VVQRDMA
-55 TIQASMSDASRRGA
+55 TIQSSMSDAARRGA
-69 DEVSAGFRRVA
+69 DEVAAGFRRVA
-80 FEAVGMTSAL
+80 TEAVGLTSAL
-90 AAVKAV
+90 VAVKAAV
-96 IGKADE
+96 GKADE

-113 TKDQAAFVAA
+113 TQGQAQFAAA
-123 QQDVVQI
+123 QADVIRI
-130 AKATRQPLGATA
+130 AGAARQPLGATA
-142 ELYQRIAMNQDAL
+142 ELYQRIAMNQEAL
-155 GLSGAGLARVV
+155 GLSGRDLARVV
-166 ETIRKTMVISGS
+166 ETISKTMVISGT
-178 SAAAAEGALIQLG
+178 SAAGADAALVQLG

-196 GALRGEEL
+196 GTLRGEEL
-204 NSVLEGAPALA
+204 NSVLEQAPALA
-215 QEIAKGLNV
+215 QAIAKGLNV
-224 PMGKLRELGQAGKL
+224 PIGKLRELGAAGKL
-238 SADQVINALQRQAS
+238 SSQQVINALQSQAG
-252 AVDDAFGK
+252 AVDEAFGK
-260 MDATVGQSLTL
+260 MDSTVGQAMTL
-271 LNTNLSEMI
+271 FNNNLQVMI
-280 GRADDATGA
+280 GRADEATGA
-289 SQALAAGIGLL
+289 SKALAAGIGAL
-300 GSNLQTVAVASAA
+300 GSNLEMVAVAGAA
-313 VASGPLVKALLSR
+313 VASGPLLKALLAR
-326 VAAANAAVA
+326 VAAANAGMV
-335 ADRAAAAQSLA
+335 ADRAAAAQNLA

-362 QAEARR
+362 EAEVRR
-368 MQVIGGSVSVSAKAA
+368 TAAIGGSVSVSSKAA

-390 QATLLLAQAQAQA
+390 QATLLLAQAQTQA
-403 ATANAGWLARAGS
+403 AAANAGWLARAGS
-416 ATLSVLG
+416 ATLAMLG

-430 MLATAAAGWLLFR
+430 MLATAAAGWLIFR
-443 DNTNTAAAALID
+443 DNTKIASAALID

-466 FRELNRQQQAGEI
+466 FKTLNAQMQAGEV
-479 LRLQKEIDANYRT
+479 LRLQKEIDENYRT
-492 ITGSITEMVA
+492 ITSSITEMVA
-502 AATNFSTVGQ
+502 AATNFATASQ
-512 ASAFIQETERLDAAF
+512 ASEFIQETQRLDAAF
-527 KAGKISA
+527 KAGKIGA
-534 DDFASGL
+534 DEFSDGL
-541 DAAWKAMIEGSPA
+541 EAAWRAMIAGSPA
-554 AAAVAK
+554 AATVAK
-560 SLTEETAAAANAGRE
+560 SLTEETAAAATAGRE

-586 TGSSSQ
+586 TGSSTQ

-605 VLGDSAGAAGKRIAS
+605 VLGDLAGAAGKRIAS

-679 QMELAAAQKN
+679 QTELAAAQKN

-753 GRIERAAYNTLVL
+753 GRIERAAYNTLIL

-786 EALLATMDAEVAML
+786 EALLATMDAEAAML

-823 LQKAVEAAGSKEALA
+823 LQKAVEAAGGKEALA

-853 LDAARASADLSLRVE
+853 LGAARASADLSLRAE
-868 EAAANVEAWANVV
+868 EAAANVEAWAGVV
-881 VNGVGDAADAMADFV
+881 INGVGDAADAMADFV

-926 QQKIVIPIQT
+926 QQKLVIPIQT

-949 SLQSIMGLFGG
+949 NLQSLMGLFGG
-960 NGAAGGGQ
+960 NGSAAGGQ
-968 NLGTIA
+968 NVSTVA

-983 FSAGASAAS
+983 FGFGRSAGAAAGTLTGFGDVTSMAGMTGS
-992 SGASAGSLLG
+992 SFSGLIGGGSAG
-1002 FGNNVAALTGGGAAA
+1002 AGA
-1017 AGGSSAAAGAGA
+1017 GAAGAGA
-1029 AGSSAAAAVP
+1029 AGSAAAAVP

-1051 AELFDQGWN
+1051 AQLFDQGWN

-1073 AGAVGLADKTF
+1073 AGAVGLADKGF
-1084 RGLGFNDKVAS
+1084 RALGFNDKVAS

-1105 LFGRGAPK
+1105 LFGRQAPK
-1113 ITGQGLTGSYGFG
+1113 VTGQGITGSYGFG
-1126 GFDGQTYAD
+1126 GFDGQSYAD
-1135 IKQKGGFFRSDKKW
+1135 IKAKGGLFRSDKKW
-1149 TQYGAVDPGIDRTF
+1149 TQFGALDPGIDRTF
-1163 DMAARQVRGAATGL
+1163 DMAARQVRGAATDL

-1187 QLSGVR
+1187 KLGSVK
-1193 VSLGKLQLSADSA
+1193 VDLGKLQLSADST
-1206 EAKSQLE
+1206 EAKAQLE
-1213 AYLGDMTNRLFTEAV
+1213 AYLSDMTNRLYTEAV

-1241 EASDVFNALS
+1241 EASDVFTALS

-1266 ALNGMEVDKVN
+1266 ALNGLEVDKVN
-1277 KAVDYFQDLASVA
+1277 KAVNYFQDLAAVA
-1290 GTDLATQVEKVT
+1290 GTDLATQVQKVT

-1315 STQLMTGDLSSYQ
+1315 STQLMTANLTQYQ
-1328 QQALSIERTYRQ
+1328 SQALSIERTYRQ

-1365 EALRAM
+1365 EALRAT

-1402 QKLGEAMKE
+1402 EKLGEAMKE
-1411 LERAVAGG
+1411 LERAVSGG

-1436 NLYASGKDYNGLY
+1436 NLYASGQDYNSLY
-1449 DQVTGLIDGMKVG
+1449 GRVSGLIDGMKVG
-1462 DLNTEDG
+1462 DLNQTDG
-1469 TSMGQLADA
+1469 ASMGALADA

-1488 AVFDLVVNNES
+1488 AVFDLVVNNDA
-1499 QSQTTAAVQE
+1499 QTQTTAAVQQ
-1509 SNALLTEQNQL
+1509 SNALLAEHNQL
-1520 LRELLATT
+1520 LRQLLSTT
-1528 TQGVRASSS
+1528 TQGVRNASSS
-1537 NALRQAL
+1537 ALREAL

>member
-1 MGRLF
+1 
-6 CTHLGPPCAGFFVD
+6 
-20 DGMSLYTLT
+20 MSLYTLT

-48 VVKRDME
+48 VVQRDMA
-55 TIQASMSDASRRGA
+55 TIQSSMSDAARRGA
-69 DEVSAGFRRVA
+69 DEVAAGFRRVA
-80 FEAVGMTSAL
+80 TEAVGLTSAL
-90 AAVKAV
+90 VAVKAA

-113 TKDQAAFVAA
+113 TQGQAQFAAA
-123 QQDVVQI
+123 QADVIRI
-130 AKATRQPLGATA
+130 AGAARQPLGATA
-142 ELYQRIAMNQDAL
+142 ELYQRIAMNQEAL
-155 GLSGAGLARVV
+155 GLSGRDLARVV
-166 ETIRKTMVISGS
+166 ETISKTMVISGT
-178 SAAAAEGALIQLG
+178 SAAGADAALVQLG

-196 GALRGEEL
+196 GTLRGEEL
-204 NSVLEGAPALA
+204 NSVLEQAPALA
-215 QEIAKGLNV
+215 QAIAKGLNV
-224 PMGKLRELGQAGKL
+224 PIGKLRELGAAGKL
-238 SADQVINALQRQAS
+238 SSQQVINALQSQAG
-252 AVDDAFGK
+252 AVDEAFGK
-260 MDATVGQSLTL
+260 MDSTVGQAMTL
-271 LNTNLSEMI
+271 FNNNLQVMI
-280 GRADDATGA
+280 GRADEATGA
-289 SQALAAGIGLL
+289 SKALAAGIGAL
-300 GSNLQTVAVASAA
+300 GSNLEMVAVAGAA
-313 VASGPLVKALLSR
+313 VASGPLLKALLAR
-326 VAAANAAVA
+326 VAAANAGMA

-362 QAEARR
+362 EAEVRR
-368 MQVIGGSVSVSAKAA
+368 TAAIGGSVSVSSKAA

-390 QATLLLAQAQAQA
+390 QATLLLAQAQTQA
-403 ATANAGWLARAGS
+403 AAANAGWLARAGS
-416 ATLSVLG
+416 ATLAMLG

-430 MLATAAAGWLLFR
+430 MLATAAAGWLIFR
-443 DNTNTAAAALID
+443 DNTKIASAALID

-466 FRELNRQQQAGEI
+466 FKTLNAQMQAGEI
-479 LRLQKEIDANYRT
+479 LRLQKEIDENYRT
-492 ITGSITEMVA
+492 ITSSITEMVA
-502 AATNFSTVGQ
+502 AATNFATASQ
-512 ASAFIQETERLDAAF
+512 ASEFIQETQRLDAAF
-527 KAGKISA
+527 KAGKIGA
-534 DDFASGL
+534 DEFSNGL
-541 DAAWKAMIEGSPA
+541 EAAWRAMIAGSPA
-554 AAAVAK
+554 AATVAK
-560 SLTEETAAAANAGRE
+560 SLTEETAAAATAGRE

-586 TGSSSQ
+586 TGSSTQ

-636 AEVAKLDVNDW
+636 AEIAKLDVNDW

-679 QMELAAAQKN
+679 QTELAAAQKN

-823 LQKAVEAAGSKEALA
+823 LQKAVEAAGGKEALA

-845 YEQYEQSM
+845 YEQYEKAM

-868 EAAANVEAWANVV
+868 EAAANVEAWAGVV
-881 VNGVGDAADAMADFV
+881 VDGVGDAADAMSDFV
-896 AGGMRDFDNLWDD
+896 ASGMRDFDNLWDD
-909 LKDAAKR
+909 LKDTAKR
-916 GLRDLAREFL
+916 GLRDLTREFL

-949 SLQSIMGLFGG
+949 NLQSLMGLFGG
-960 NGAAGGGQ
+960 NGSAAGGQ
-968 NLGTIA
+968 NVSTVA

-983 FSAGASAAS
+983 FGFGRSAGAAAGTLTGFGDVTSMAGMTGS
-992 SGASAGSLLG
+992 SFSGLIGGGSAG
-1002 FGNNVAALTGGGAAA
+1002 AGA
-1017 AGGSSAAAGAGA
+1017 GAAGAGA
-1029 AGSSAAAAVP
+1029 AGSAAAAVP

-1051 AELFDQGWN
+1051 AQLFDQGWN

-1073 AGAVGLADKTF
+1073 AGAVGLADKGF
-1084 RGLGFNDKVAS
+1084 RALGFNDKVAS

-1105 LFGRGAPK
+1105 LFGRQAPK
-1113 ITGQGLTGSYGFG
+1113 VTGQGITGSYGFG
-1126 GFDGQTYAD
+1126 GFDGQSYAD
-1135 IKQKGGFFRSDKKW
+1135 IKAKGGLFRSDKKW
-1149 TQYGAVDPGIDRTF
+1149 TQFGALDPGIDRTF
-1163 DMAARQVRGAATGL
+1163 DMAARQVRGAATDL

-1187 QLSGVR
+1187 KLGSVK
-1193 VSLGKLQLSADSA
+1193 VDLGKLQLSADST
-1206 EAKSQLE
+1206 EAKAQLE
-1213 AYLGDMTNRLFTEAV
+1213 AYLSDMTNRLYTEAV

-1241 EASDVFNALS
+1241 ESADVFTALS

-1266 ALNGMEVDKVN
+1266 ALNGLEVDKVN
-1277 KAVDYFQDLASVA
+1277 KAVDYFQDLAAVA
-1290 GTDLATQVEKVT
+1290 GTDLATQVQKVT

-1315 STQLMTGDLSSYQ
+1315 STQLMTANLTQYQ
-1328 QQALSIERTYRQ
+1328 SQALSIERTYRQ

-1365 EALRAM
+1365 EALRAT

-1402 QKLGEAMKE
+1402 EKLGEAMKE
-1411 LERAVAGG
+1411 LERAVSGG

-1436 NLYASGKDYNGLY
+1436 NLYASGQDYNSLY
-1449 DQVTGLIDGMKVG
+1449 GRVTGLIDGMKVG
-1462 DLNTEDG
+1462 DLEQKDG
-1469 TSMGQLADA
+1469 TSMGALADA

-1488 AVFDLVVNNES
+1488 AVFDLVVKNDA
-1499 QSQTTAAVQE
+1499 QTQTTAAIQQ
-1509 SNALLTEQNQL
+1509 SNALLAEQNQL
-1520 LRELLATT
+1520 LRQLVSTT
-1528 TQGVRASSS
+1528 TQGVRNASSS
-1537 NALRQAL
+1537 ALREAL

>member
-1 MGRLF
+1 
-6 CTHLGPPCAGFFVD
+6 
-20 DGMSLYTLT
+20 MSLYTLT

-48 VVKRDME
+48 VVQRDMA
-55 TIQASMSDASRRGA
+55 TIQSSMSDAARRGA
-69 DEVSAGFRRVA
+69 DEVAAGFRRVA
-80 FEAVGMTSAL
+80 TEAVGLTSAL
-90 AAVKAV
+90 VAVKAA

-113 TKDQAAFVAA
+113 TQGQAQFAAA
-123 QQDVVQI
+123 QADVIRI
-130 AKATRQPLGATA
+130 AGAARQPLGATA
-142 ELYQRIAMNQDAL
+142 ELYQRIAMNQEAL
-155 GLSGAGLARVV
+155 GLSGRDLARVV
-166 ETIRKTMVISGS
+166 ETISKTMVISGT
-178 SAAAAEGALIQLG
+178 SAAGADAALVQLG

-196 GALRGEEL
+196 GTLRGEEL
-204 NSVLEGAPALA
+204 NSVLEQAPALA
-215 QEIAKGLNV
+215 QAIAKGLNV
-224 PMGKLRELGQAGKL
+224 PIGKLRELGAAGKL
-238 SADQVINALQRQAS
+238 SSQQVINALQSQAG
-252 AVDDAFGK
+252 AVDEAFGK
-260 MDATVGQSLTL
+260 MDSTVGQAMTL
-271 LNTNLSEMI
+271 FNNNLQVMI
-280 GRADDATGA
+280 GRADQATGA
-289 SQALAAGIGLL
+289 SKALAAGIGAL
-300 GSNLQTVAVASAA
+300 GSNLEMVAVAGAA
-313 VASGPLVKALLSR
+313 VASGPLLKALLAR
-326 VAAANAAVA
+326 VAAANAGMA
-335 ADRAAAAQSLA
+335 ADRAAAVQNLA

-362 QAEARR
+362 EAEVRR
-368 MQVIGGSVSVSAKAA
+368 TAAIGGSVSVSSKAA

-390 QATLLLAQAQAQA
+390 QATLLLAQAQTQA
-403 ATANAGWLARAGS
+403 AAANAGWLARAGP
-416 ATLSVLG
+416 ATLAMLG

-430 MLATAAAGWLLFR
+430 MLATAAAGWLIFR
-443 DNTNTAAAALID
+443 DNTKIASAALID

-466 FRELNRQQQAGEI
+466 FKTLNAQMQAGEI
-479 LRLQKEIDANYRT
+479 LRLQKEIDENYRT
-492 ITGSITEMVA
+492 ITSSITEMVA
-502 AATNFSTVGQ
+502 AATNFATASQ
-512 ASAFIQETERLDAAF
+512 ASEFIQETQRLDAAF
-527 KAGKISA
+527 KAGKIGA
-534 DDFASGL
+534 DEFSNGL
-541 DAAWKAMIEGSPA
+541 EAAWRAMIAGSPA
-554 AAAVAK
+554 AATVAK
-560 SLTEETAAAANAGRE
+560 SLTEETAAAATAGRE

-679 QMELAAAQKN
+679 QTELAAAQKN

-753 GRIERAAYNTLVL
+753 GRIERAAYNTLIL

-823 LQKAVEAAGSKEALA
+823 LQKAVEAAGGKEALA

-853 LDAARASADLSLRVE
+853 LGAARASADLSLRAE
-868 EAAANVEAWANVV
+868 EAAANVEAWAGVV
-881 VNGVGDAADAMADFV
+881 INGVGDAADAMADFV

-983 FSAGASAAS
+983 FSAGAGAAS

-1002 FGNNVAALTGGGAAA
+1002 FGNNIAALTGGSAAA

-1029 AGSSAAAAVP
+1029 AGASAAAAVP

-1051 AELFDQGWN
+1051 AELFDQGWD

-1135 IKQKGGFFRSDKKW
+1135 IKQKGGLFRSDKKW

-1187 QLSGVR
+1187 QLGGVR

-1302 GLLGNYASLMADV
+1302 GLLGNYATLMADV
-1315 STQLMTGDLSSYQ
+1315 STQLMTANLTQYQ
-1328 QQALSIERTYRQ
+1328 SQALSIERTYRQ

-1365 EALRAM
+1365 EALRAT

-1402 QKLGEAMKE
+1402 EKLGEAMKE
-1411 LERAVAGG
+1411 LERAVSGG

-1436 NLYASGKDYNGLY
+1436 NLYASGQDYNSLY
-1449 DQVTGLIDGMKVG
+1449 GRVTGLIDGMKVG
-1462 DLNTEDG
+1462 DLNQPDG
-1469 TSMGQLADA
+1469 TSMGTLADA

-1488 AVFDLVVNNES
+1488 AVFDLVVNNDA
-1499 QSQTTAAVQE
+1499 QTQTTAAIQQ
-1509 SNALLTEQNQL
+1509 SNALLAEQNQL
-1520 LRELLATT
+1520 LRKLVSTT
-1528 TQGVRASSS
+1528 TQGVRNASSS
-1537 NALRQAL
+1537 ALREAL
-1544 NAR
+1544 NER

>member
-1 MGRLF
+1 
-6 CTHLGPPCAGFFVD
+6 
-20 DGMSLYTLT
+20 MSLYTLT

-48 VVKRDME
+48 VVKRDMD
-55 TIQASMSDASRRGA
+55 TIQSSMSNAARSGA

-80 FEAVGMTSAL
+80 LEAVGMTSAL

-166 ETIRKTMVISGS
+166 ETISKTLVISGS
-178 SAAAAEGALIQLG
+178 SAAAAEGALVQLG

-204 NSVLEGAPALA
+204 NSVLESAPALA

-238 SADQVINALQRQAS
+238 TADQVIGALQRQAG

-271 LNTNLSEMI
+271 LNTSLSEMI

-289 SQALAAGIGLL
+289 SQALAAGIGIL
-300 GSNLQTVAVASAA
+300 GNNLQTVAVASAA
-313 VASGPLVKALLSR
+313 LASGPLVKALLAR
-326 VAAANAAVA
+326 VAASNAAIT
-335 ADRAAAAQSLA
+335 ADRAAAAQNLA
-346 AAQQLELRTRA
+346 AAQALELRTRA
-357 AMLDA
+357 AMLDS
-362 QAEARR
+362 QYEVRR
-368 MQVIGGSVSVSAKAA
+368 AAVIGGSVSISSKAA

-390 QATLLLAQAQAQA
+390 QATLLLAQAQAQSA
-403 ATANAGWLARAGS
+403 AASASWAARAGAS
-416 ATLSVLG
+416 TLAMLG

-492 ITGSITEMVA
+492 ITGSMTEMVA
-502 AATNFSTVGQ
+502 AATNFATVAQ
-512 ASAFIQETERLDAAF
+512 ASDFIKETERLDAAF
-527 KAGKISA
+527 KNGRLSA

-541 DAAWKAMIEGSPA
+541 DAAWRAMIEGSPA

-560 SLTEETAAAANAGRE
+560 SLTEETAAAATAGRE

-586 TGSSSQ
+586 TGSSTQ

-647 FKEAQAS
+647 FKEAQAG

-679 QMELAAAQKN
+679 QTELAAAQKN
-689 FTESRKASAAAE
+689 FTESRKGAAATE
-701 RAGAKDRKADAEAIK
+701 RAGAKDRKADAEATK
-716 RYNEQA
+716 RYNEEA
-722 AMAAATMAGPLAEAT
+722 AMAAATMNGPLAEAT

-746 LKEALKE
+746 LTEALKE

-766 ESQKALEQSSAEI
+766 ESQKALELSSAEI
-779 KKALASP
+779 NKALSSP
-786 EALLATMDAEVAML
+786 EALIATMDGELAML
-800 GKVGRARELSR
+800 GKIGRARELYR
-811 REMMNERDMRQE
+811 RQLMNERDMRQE

-838 LSKGAAS
+838 LAKGAAT
-845 YEQYEQSM
+845 YEEYERSM
-853 LDAARASADLSLRVE
+853 LAAADAAAAMSIQVE
-868 EAAANVEAWANVV
+868 EAAANMEAWVDVV
-881 VNGVGDAADAMADFV
+881 MHGVDGAADALADF
-896 AGGMRDFDNLWDD
+896 AASGLRDFDSLWDD
-909 LKDAAKR
+909 MKDVAKQ
-916 GLRDLAREFL
+916 GLRDIARELL
-926 QQKIVIPIQT
+926 QQKLVIPIQT
-936 QILNGMNGQGGGL
+936 KVMEGMSNWGSQGGGFSMD
-949 SLQSIMGLFGG
+949 SLMGLFGG

-968 NLGTIA
+968 NLGNIA

-983 FSAGASAAS
+983 FSAGAGAAS
-992 SGASAGSLLG
+992 TGASAGTLMG

-1029 AGSSAAAAVP
+1029 ASSSMAAAVP

-1051 AELFDQGWN
+1051 AELFDQGWD

-1073 AGAVGLADKTF
+1073 AGAVGLADKGF
-1084 RGLGFNDKVAS
+1084 RGLGFNDKTAS

-1126 GFDGQTYAD
+1126 GFDGQSYAD
-1135 IKQKGGFFRSDKKW
+1135 IKAKGGLFRSDKKW
-1149 TQYGAVDPGIDRTF
+1149 TQYTGLDPNIDRTF
-1163 DMAARQVRGAATGL
+1163 DMAARQVRGASTDL

-1182 VDLTQ
+1182 VDLSQ
-1187 QLSGVR
+1187 QLTGVK
-1193 VSLGKLQLSADSA
+1193 VTLGKLTLSADSA
-1206 EAKSQLE
+1206 EAKEQLA
-1213 AYLGDMTNRLFTEAV
+1213 AYLGDMTDRLFTEAV

-1236 LDGYF
+1236 LDDYF
-1241 EASDVFNALS
+1241 EASDVFGALS

-1266 ALNGMEVDKVN
+1266 ALNGLEIDKVN

-1290 GTDLATQVEKVT
+1290 GTDLATQIEKVT
-1302 GLLGNYASLMADV
+1302 GLLGNYATLMADV
-1315 STQLMTGDLSSYQ
+1315 STQLLTGDLTGYQ
-1328 QQALSIERTYRQ
+1328 SQALTIERTYRQ
-1340 QVKSANDYAKALGL
+1340 QVKAANDYAKALGL

-1365 EALRAM
+1365 EALRAT

-1380 DKDKKAMQYGLSIS
+1380 EADKKSMTYGLSVS
-1394 DLSPLTDQ
+1394 DLSPLTDRE
-1402 QKLGEAMKE
+1402 KLQTTMRE
-1411 LERAVAGG
+1411 LERAVSGG
-1419 DTSAAQAAA
+1419 DSSAAQAAA

-1436 NLYASGKDYNGLY
+1436 NLYASGKDYNALY
-1449 DQVTGLIDGMKVG
+1449 GQVTGLIDGMNVG
-1462 DLNTEDG
+1462 NLNLEDG
-1469 TSMGQLADA
+1469 TSMGQLADT

-1488 AVFDLVVNNES
+1488 AVFDLVVDNKAQAE
-1499 QSQTTAAVQE
+1499 TTAAVQQ
-1509 SNALLTEQNQL
+1509 SNALLGEQNQVLRSL
-1520 LRELLATT
+1520 LQIT
-1528 TQGVRASSS
+1528 TQGVRTTSST
-1537 NALRQAL
+1537 AMREAL

>member
-1 MGRLF
+1 
-6 CTHLGPPCAGFFVD
+6 
-20 DGMSLYTLT
+20 MSLYTLT

-48 VVKRDME
+48 VVQRDMA
-55 TIQASMSDASRRGA
+55 TIQSSMSDAARRGA
-69 DEVSAGFRRVA
+69 DEVAAGFRRVA
-80 FEAVGMTSAL
+80 TEAVGLTSAL
-90 AAVKAV
+90 VAVKAA

-113 TKDQAAFVAA
+113 TQGQAQFAAA
-123 QQDVVQI
+123 QADVIRI
-130 AKATRQPLGATA
+130 AGAARQPLGATA
-142 ELYQRIAMNQDAL
+142 ELYQRIAMNQEAL
-155 GLSGAGLARVV
+155 GLSGRDLARVV
-166 ETIRKTMVISGS
+166 ETISKTMVISGT
-178 SAAAAEGALIQLG
+178 SAAGADAALVQLG

-196 GALRGEEL
+196 GTLRGEEL
-204 NSVLEGAPALA
+204 NSVLEQAPALA
-215 QEIAKGLNV
+215 QAIAKGLNV
-224 PMGKLRELGQAGKL
+224 PIGKLRELGAAGKL
-238 SADQVINALQRQAS
+238 SSQQVINALQSQAG
-252 AVDDAFGK
+252 AVDEAFGK
-260 MDATVGQSLTL
+260 MDSTVGQAMTL
-271 LNTNLSEMI
+271 FNNNLQVMI
-280 GRADDATGA
+280 GRADEATGA
-289 SQALAAGIGLL
+289 SKALAAGIGAL
-300 GSNLQTVAVASAA
+300 GSNLEMVAVAGAA
-313 VASGPLVKALLSR
+313 VASGPLLKALLAR
-326 VAAANAAVA
+326 VAAANAGMA
-335 ADRAAAAQSLA
+335 ADRAAAAQNLA

-362 QAEARR
+362 EAEVRR
-368 MQVIGGSVSVSAKAA
+368 TAAIGGSVSVSSKAA

-390 QATLLLAQAQAQA
+390 QATLLLAQAQTQA
-403 ATANAGWLARAGS
+403 AAANAGWLARAGS
-416 ATLSVLG
+416 ATLAMLG

-430 MLATAAAGWLLFR
+430 MLATAAAGWLIFR
-443 DNTNTAAAALID
+443 DNTKIASAALID

-466 FRELNRQQQAGEI
+466 FKTLNAQMQAGEI
-479 LRLQKEIDANYRT
+479 LRLQKEIDENYRT
-492 ITGSITEMVA
+492 ITSSITEMVA
-502 AATNFSTVGQ
+502 AATNFATASQ
-512 ASAFIQETERLDAAF
+512 ASEFIQETQRLDAAF
-527 KAGKISA
+527 KAGKIGA
-534 DDFASGL
+534 DEFSNGL
-541 DAAWKAMIEGSPA
+541 EAAWRAMIAGSPA
-554 AAAVAK
+554 AATVAK
-560 SLTEETAAAANAGRE
+560 SLTEETAAAATAGRE

-586 TGSSSQ
+586 TGSSNQ

-636 AEVAKLDVNDW
+636 AEVAKLDVSDW

-669 IEQGAQYIRL
+669 IEQGAKYIRL
-679 QMELAAAQKN
+679 QTELAAAQKN

-823 LQKAVEAAGSKEALA
+823 LQKAVEAAGGKEALA

-868 EAAANVEAWANVV
+868 EAAANVEAWAGVV

-896 AGGMRDFDNLWDD
+896 AGGMRDFDHLWDD

-983 FSAGASAAS
+983 FSAGAGAAS

-1029 AGSSAAAAVP
+1029 AGSAAAAVP

-1187 QLSGVR
+1187 QLGGVR

-1428 QAALGFGR
+1428 QAALGLGR
-1436 NLYASGKDYNGLY
+1436 SLYASGKDYNGLY

-1499 QSQTTAAVQE
+1499 QSQTTAAVQQ

-1520 LRELLATT
+1520 LRELLSTT

>member
-1 MGRLF
+1 M
-6 CTHLGPPCAGFFVD
+6 
-20 DGMSLYTLT
+20 
-29 VDLLLKSGS
+29 
-38 FERDSGKAAR
+38 
-48 VVKRDME
+48 
-55 TIQASMSDASRRGA
+55 
-69 DEVSAGFRRVA
+69 DE
-80 FEAVGMTSAL
+80 
-90 AAVKAV
+90 
-96 IGKADE
+96 
-102 WTNLNN
+102 
-108 RLRLV
+108 
-113 TKDQAAFVAA
+113 
-123 QQDVVQI
+123 
-130 AKATRQPLGATA
+130 
-142 ELYQRIAMNQDAL
+142 
-155 GLSGAGLARVV
+155 
-166 ETIRKTMVISGS
+166 
-178 SAAAAEGALIQLG
+178 
-191 QAFAS
+191 
-196 GALRGEEL
+196 
-204 NSVLEGAPALA
+204 
-215 QEIAKGLNV
+215 
-224 PMGKLRELGQAGKL
+224 
-238 SADQVINALQRQAS
+238 
-252 AVDDAFGK
+252 AFGK
-260 MDATVGQSLTL
+260 MDSTVGQAMTL
-271 LNTNLSEMI
+271 FNNNLQVMI
-280 GRADDATGA
+280 GRADQATGA
-289 SQALAAGIGLL
+289 SKALAAGIGAL
-300 GSNLQTVAVASAA
+300 GSNLEMVAVAGAA
-313 VASGPLVKALLSR
+313 VASGPLLKALLAR
-326 VAAANAAVA
+326 VAAANAGMA
-335 ADRAAAAQSLA
+335 ADRAAAVQNLA

-362 QAEARR
+362 EAEVRR
-368 MQVIGGSVSVSAKAA
+368 TAAIGGSVSVSSKAA

-390 QATLLLAQAQAQA
+390 QATLLLAQAQTQA
-403 ATANAGWLARAGS
+403 AAANAGWLARAGP
-416 ATLSVLG
+416 ATLAMLG

-430 MLATAAAGWLLFR
+430 MLATAAAGWLIFR
-443 DNTNTAAAALID
+443 DNTKIASAALID

-466 FRELNRQQQAGEI
+466 FKTLNAQMQAGEI
-479 LRLQKEIDANYRT
+479 LRLQKEIDENYRT
-492 ITGSITEMVA
+492 ITSSITEMVA
-502 AATNFSTVGQ
+502 AATNFATASQ
-512 ASAFIQETERLDAAF
+512 ASEFIQETQRLDAAF
-527 KAGKISA
+527 KAGKIGA
-534 DDFASGL
+534 DEFSNGL
-541 DAAWKAMIEGSPA
+541 EAAWRAMIAGSPA
-554 AAAVAK
+554 AATVAK
-560 SLTEETAAAANAGRE
+560 SLTEETAAAATAGRE

-679 QMELAAAQKN
+679 QTELAAAQKN

-753 GRIERAAYNTLVL
+753 GRIERAAYNTLIL

-823 LQKAVEAAGSKEALA
+823 LQKAVEAAGGKEALA

-853 LDAARASADLSLRVE
+853 LGAARASADLSLRAE
-868 EAAANVEAWANVV
+868 EAAANVEAWAGVV
-881 VNGVGDAADAMADFV
+881 INGVGDAADAMADFV

-983 FSAGASAAS
+983 FSAGAGAAS

-1002 FGNNVAALTGGGAAA
+1002 FGNNIAALTGGSAAA

-1029 AGSSAAAAVP
+1029 AGASAAAAVP

-1051 AELFDQGWN
+1051 AELFDQGWD

-1135 IKQKGGFFRSDKKW
+1135 IKQKGGLFRSDKKW

-1187 QLSGVR
+1187 QLGGVR

-1302 GLLGNYASLMADV
+1302 GLLGNYATLMADV
-1315 STQLMTGDLSSYQ
+1315 STQLMTANLTQYQ
-1328 QQALSIERTYRQ
+1328 SQALSIERTYRQ

-1365 EALRAM
+1365 EALRAT

-1402 QKLGEAMKE
+1402 EKLGEAMKE
-1411 LERAVAGG
+1411 LERAVSGG

-1436 NLYASGKDYNGLY
+1436 NLYASGQDYNSLY
-1449 DQVTGLIDGMKVG
+1449 GRVTGLIDGMKVG
-1462 DLNTEDG
+1462 DLNQPDG
-1469 TSMGQLADA
+1469 TSMGTLADA

-1488 AVFDLVVNNES
+1488 AVFDLVVNNDA
-1499 QSQTTAAVQE
+1499 QTQTTAAIQQ
-1509 SNALLTEQNQL
+1509 SNALLAEQNQL
-1520 LRELLATT
+1520 LRKLVSTT
-1528 TQGVRASSS
+1528 TQGVRNASSS
-1537 NALRQAL
+1537 ALREAL
-1544 NAR
+1544 NER

>member
-1 MGRLF
+1 
-6 CTHLGPPCAGFFVD
+6 
-20 DGMSLYTLT
+20 MSLYTLT
-29 VDLLLKSGS
+29 VDLLMKTGS
-38 FERDSGKAAR
+38 FVKDAGKAERQFSHSMDRMQAVAR
-48 VVKRDME
+48 RAGTAIGLAISSGLTSTTAAAVAWSRQVAELSVQHDRFAALSGTSSEVFQRMAAGATVVGISHEKLADILKDVQDKIGDYVQTGGGAMKDFFDNIGKRTGVTAEQMRKLSGPDALGLYFKSLERANLSQAELTFYME
-55 TIQASMSDASRRGA
+55 AIASDSSMLIPLLRNN
-69 DEVSAGFRRVA
+69 SAGFRQWADAAEAAGAIIDGKTTKATDRLREMTQQADLAMMGLKVSVA
-80 FEAVGMTSAL
+80 EELLPT
-90 AAVKAV
+90 
-96 IGKADE
+96 
-102 WTNLNN
+102 LNN
-108 RLRLV
+108 LTEFMASQQTRNAFATV
-113 TKDQAAFVAA
+113 TKWAAELTGQMADGA
-123 QQDVVQI
+123 VQI
-130 AKATRQPLGATA
+130 VNL
-142 ELYQRIAMNQDAL
+142 
-155 GLSGAGLARVV
+155 
-166 ETIRKTMVISGS
+166 ISRY
-178 SAAAAEGALIQLG
+178 ADL
-191 QAFAS
+191 QA
-196 GALRGEEL
+196 
-204 NSVLEGAPALA
+204 LEGATPSAL
-215 QEIAKGLNV
+215 
-224 PMGKLRELGQAGKL
+224 
-238 SADQVINALQRQAS
+238 
-252 AVDDAFGK
+252 
-260 MDATVGQSLTL
+260 
-271 LNTNLSEMI
+271 
-280 GRADDATGA
+280 TGA
-289 SQALAAGIGLL
+289 TEDALNEQMGDLF
-300 GSNLQTVAVASAA
+300 
-313 VASGPLVKALLSR
+313 
-326 VAAANAAVA
+326 
-335 ADRAAAAQSLA
+335 
-346 AAQQLELRTRA
+346 
-357 AMLDA
+357 
-362 QAEARR
+362 ARR
-368 MQVIGGSVSVSAKAA
+368 
-383 AATLEHR
+383 R
-390 QATLLLAQAQAQA
+390 LLLAVEAPSPERDKEADRL
-403 ATANAGWLARAGS
+403 LAER
-416 ATLSVLG
+416 LR
-423 GPAGIVT
+423 IQ
-430 MLATAAAGWLLFR
+430 
-443 DNTNTAAAALID
+443 
-455 FGGAADTAIEK
+455 
-466 FRELNRQQQAGEI
+466 RELTRRYGPQ
-479 LRLQKEIDANYRT
+479 
-492 ITGSITEMVA
+492 V
-502 AATNFSTVGQ
+502 TVLENGQ
-512 ASAFIQETERLDAAF
+512 R
-527 KAGKISA
+527 
-534 DDFASGL
+534 
-541 DAAWKAMIEGSPA
+541 MP
-554 AAAVAK
+554 
-560 SLTEETAAAANAGRE
+560 
-575 VDRKRAILDAF
+575 
-586 TGSSSQ
+586 
-592 AKSATDALSGSFN
+592 
-605 VLGDSAGAAGKRIAS
+605 DSALKPDAVGYRPTGHIDKGARDKADADAKR
-620 AMQSLPG
+620 
-627 QLARVGKSA
+627 RA
-636 AEVAKLDVNDW
+636 AEVARYHRQAQ
-647 FKEAQAS
+647 EA
-654 GVDFSKRDDPKVKQY
+654 
-669 IEQGAQYIRL
+669 
-679 QMELAAAQKN
+679 
-689 FTESRKASAAAE
+689 
-701 RAGAKDRKADAEAIK
+701 AGAME
-716 RYNEQA
+716 
-722 AMAAATMAGPLAEAT
+722 GPLAEAMGKHLGNMS
-737 ERQKQLEDK
+737 EYNSL
-746 LKEALKE
+746 LAE
-753 GRIERAAYNTLVL
+753 GNIAQADANVL
-766 ESQKALEQSSAEI
+766 MAQSALEYSKVAAEVN
-779 KKALASP
+779 KALAGP
-786 EALLATMDAEVAML
+786 EALLATMDAEVALL

-823 LQKAVEAAGSKEALA
+823 LQKAVEAAGGKEALA

-868 EAAANVEAWANVV
+868 EAAANVEAWAGVV

-949 SLQSIMGLFGG
+949 SLQSIMGLFSG

-983 FSAGASAAS
+983 FSAGAGAAS

-1029 AGSSAAAAVP
+1029 AGSAAAAVP

-1187 QLSGVR
+1187 QLGGVR

-1488 AVFDLVVNNES
+1488 AVFELVVNNES
-1499 QSQTTAAVQE
+1499 QSQTTAAVQQ
-1509 SNALLTEQNQL
+1509 SNALLTDVKGL
-1520 LRELLATT
+1520 LQDLLSTT

-1537 NALRQAL
+1537 NELRKAL

>member
-1 MGRLF
+1 
-6 CTHLGPPCAGFFVD
+6 
-20 DGMSLYTLT
+20 MSLYTLT

-48 VVKRDME
+48 VVQRDMA
-55 TIQASMSDASRRGA
+55 TIQSSMSDAARRGA
-69 DEVSAGFRRVA
+69 DEVAAGFRRVA
-80 FEAVGMTSAL
+80 TEAVGLTSAL
-90 AAVKAV
+90 VAVKAA

-113 TKDQAAFVAA
+113 TQGQAQFAAA
-123 QQDVVQI
+123 QADVIRI
-130 AKATRQPLGATA
+130 AGAARQPLGATA
-142 ELYQRIAMNQDAL
+142 ELYQRIAMNQEAL
-155 GLSGAGLARVV
+155 GLSGRDLARVV
-166 ETIRKTMVISGS
+166 ETISKTMVISGT
-178 SAAAAEGALIQLG
+178 SAAGADAALVQLG

-196 GALRGEEL
+196 GTLRGEEL
-204 NSVLEGAPALA
+204 NSVLEQAPALA
-215 QEIAKGLNV
+215 QAIAKGLNV
-224 PMGKLRELGQAGKL
+224 PIGKLRELGAAGKL
-238 SADQVINALQRQAS
+238 SSQQVINALQSQAG
-252 AVDDAFGK
+252 AVDEAFGK
-260 MDATVGQSLTL
+260 MDSTVGQAMTL
-271 LNTNLSEMI
+271 FNNNLQVMI
-280 GRADDATGA
+280 GRADEATGA
-289 SQALAAGIGLL
+289 SKALAAGIGAL
-300 GSNLQTVAVASAA
+300 GSNLEMVAVAGAA
-313 VASGPLVKALLSR
+313 VASGPLLKALLAR
-326 VAAANAAVA
+326 VAAANAGMA
-335 ADRAAAAQSLA
+335 ADRAAAAQNLA

-362 QAEARR
+362 EAEVRR
-368 MQVIGGSVSVSAKAA
+368 TAAIGGSVSVSSKAA

-390 QATLLLAQAQAQA
+390 QATLLLAQAQTQA
-403 ATANAGWLARAGS
+403 AAANAGWLARAGS
-416 ATLSVLG
+416 ATLAMLG

-430 MLATAAAGWLLFR
+430 MLATAAAGWLIFR
-443 DNTNTAAAALID
+443 DNTKIASAALID

-466 FRELNRQQQAGEI
+466 FKTLNAQMQAGEI
-479 LRLQKEIDANYRT
+479 LRLQKEIDENYRT
-492 ITGSITEMVA
+492 ITSSITEMVA
-502 AATNFSTVGQ
+502 AATNFATASQ
-512 ASAFIQETERLDAAF
+512 ASDFIQETQRLDAAF
-527 KAGKISA
+527 KAGKIGA
-534 DDFASGL
+534 DEFSNGL
-541 DAAWKAMIEGSPA
+541 EAAWRAMIAGSPA
-554 AAAVAK
+554 AATVAK
-560 SLTEETAAAANAGRE
+560 SLTEETAAAATAGRE

-586 TGSSSQ
+586 TGSSTQ

-636 AEVAKLDVNDW
+636 AEIAKLDVNDW

-679 QMELAAAQKN
+679 QTELAAAQKN

-722 AMAAATMAGPLAEAT
+722 AMAAATMAGSLAEAT

-753 GRIERAAYNTLVL
+753 GRIERAAYNTLIL

-823 LQKAVEAAGSKEALA
+823 LQKAVEAAGGKEALA

-853 LDAARASADLSLRVE
+853 LGAARASADLSLRAE
-868 EAAANVEAWANVV
+868 EAAANVEAWAGVV
-881 VNGVGDAADAMADFV
+881 INGVGDAADAMADFV

-909 LKDAAKR
+909 LKDAAMR

-949 SLQSIMGLFGG
+949 NLQSLMGLFGG
-960 NGAAGGGQ
+960 NGSAAGGQ
-968 NLGTIA
+968 NVSTVA

-983 FSAGASAAS
+983 FGFGRSAGAAAGTLTGFGDVTSMAGMTGS
-992 SGASAGSLLG
+992 SFSGLIGGGSAG
-1002 FGNNVAALTGGGAAA
+1002 AGA
-1017 AGGSSAAAGAGA
+1017 GAAGAGA
-1029 AGSSAAAAVP
+1029 AGSAAAAVP

-1051 AELFDQGWN
+1051 AQLFDQGWN

-1073 AGAVGLADKTF
+1073 AGAVGLADKGF
-1084 RGLGFNDKVAS
+1084 RALGFNDKVAS

-1105 LFGRGAPK
+1105 LFGRQAPK
-1113 ITGQGLTGSYGFG
+1113 VTGQGITGSYGFG
-1126 GFDGQTYAD
+1126 GFDGQSYAD
-1135 IKQKGGFFRSDKKW
+1135 IKAKGGLFRSDKKW
-1149 TQYGAVDPGIDRTF
+1149 TQFGALDPGIDRTF
-1163 DMAARQVRGAATGL
+1163 DMAARQVRGAATDL

-1187 QLSGVR
+1187 KLGSVK
-1193 VSLGKLQLSADSA
+1193 VDLGKLQLSADST
-1206 EAKSQLE
+1206 EAKAQLE
-1213 AYLGDMTNRLFTEAV
+1213 AYLSDMTNRLYTEAV

-1241 EASDVFNALS
+1241 ESADVFTALS

-1266 ALNGMEVDKVN
+1266 ALNGLEVDKVN
-1277 KAVDYFQDLASVA
+1277 KAVDYFQDLAAVA
-1290 GTDLATQVEKVT
+1290 GTDLATQVQKVT

-1315 STQLMTGDLSSYQ
+1315 STQLMTANLTQYQ
-1328 QQALSIERTYRQ
+1328 SQALSIERTYRQ

-1365 EALRAM
+1365 EALRAT

-1402 QKLGEAMKE
+1402 EKLGEAMKE
-1411 LERAVAGG
+1411 LERAVSGG

-1436 NLYASGKDYNGLY
+1436 NLYASGQDYNSLY
-1449 DQVTGLIDGMKVG
+1449 GRVTGLIDGMKVG
-1462 DLNTEDG
+1462 DLNQPDG
-1469 TSMGQLADA
+1469 TSMGALADA

-1488 AVFDLVVNNES
+1488 AVFDLVVNNDA
-1499 QSQTTAAVQE
+1499 QTQTTAAIQQ
-1509 SNALLTEQNQL
+1509 SNALLAEQNQL
-1520 LRELLATT
+1520 LRQLVSTT
-1528 TQGVRASSS
+1528 TQGVRNASSS
-1537 NALRQAL
+1537 ALREAL

>member
-1 MGRLF
+1 
-6 CTHLGPPCAGFFVD
+6 
-20 DGMSLYTLT
+20 MSLYTLT
-29 VDLLLKSGS
+29 VDLLAKTGS
-38 FERDSGKAAR
+38 FEK
-48 VVKRDME
+48 
-55 TIQASMSDASRRGA
+55 
-69 DEVSAGFRRVA
+69 
-80 FEAVGMTSAL
+80 GMT
-90 AAVKAV
+90 KA
-96 IGKADE
+96 E
-102 WTNLNN
+102 H
-108 RLRLV
+108 
-113 TKDQAAFVAA
+113 VAA
-123 QQDVVQI
+123 QRSAAIQRTLSEVATAVGTALGTAAAAAGTAVVMWTRQVGDLAVQYEKFGQLSGTTSQQFQRMAAGANAVGISHEKLADILKDVQDKIGDYIQTGGGAMADFFNNI
-130 AKATRQPLGATA
+130 AKGAGVTA
-142 ELYQRIAMNQDAL
+142 EQMRKLSGPDAL
-155 GLSGAGLARVV
+155 GLYFKSLERANLSQTELTFYMEAIASDSAMLIPLLRNNSAELNRMANAAEAAGAIISDDTTKAMNDLRRVTQEADLAFMGVKVQVAEGVIPTLTELNKLLHDPKAQEAMHTATNGVIAFGQAALDAAAGFGQLVVSYTGWLKSKGFMPVSNTDSLESLQARRRALGDSLKNWKGFFSDDAKKKVQGELAEVDALIAAFPFRGVTATV
-166 ETIRKTMVISGS
+166 ETTAGIPGQPRPYEPPKLGREKTTS
-178 SAAAAEGALIQLG
+178 SAAVDRQAESLRRYAAE
-191 QAFAS
+191 
-196 GALRGEEL
+196 
-204 NSVLEGAPALA
+204 
-215 QEIAKGLNV
+215 
-224 PMGKLRELGQAGKL
+224 
-238 SADQVINALQRQAS
+238 AD
-252 AVDDAFGK
+252 
-260 MDATVGQSLTL
+260 
-271 LNTNLSEMI
+271 
-280 GRADDATGA
+280 
-289 SQALAAGIGLL
+289 
-300 GSNLQTVAVASAA
+300 
-313 VASGPLVKALLSR
+313 
-326 VAAANAAVA
+326 
-335 ADRAAAAQSLA
+335 
-346 AAQQLELRTRA
+346 
-357 AMLDA
+357 
-362 QAEARR
+362 
-368 MQVIGGSVSVSAKAA
+368 
-383 AATLEHR
+383 
-390 QATLLLAQAQAQA
+390 
-403 ATANAGWLARAGS
+403 
-416 ATLSVLG
+416 
-423 GPAGIVT
+423 
-430 MLATAAAGWLLFR
+430 
-443 DNTNTAAAALID
+443 
-455 FGGAADTAIEK
+455 
-466 FRELNRQQQAGEI
+466 
-479 LRLQKEIDANYRT
+479 
-492 ITGSITEMVA
+492 
-502 AATNFSTVGQ
+502 
-512 ASAFIQETERLDAAF
+512 
-527 KAGKISA
+527 
-534 DDFASGL
+534 
-541 DAAWKAMIEGSPA
+541 
-554 AAAVAK
+554 
-560 SLTEETAAAANAGRE
+560 
-575 VDRKRAILDAF
+575 
-586 TGSSSQ
+586 
-592 AKSATDALSGSFN
+592 
-605 VLGDSAGAAGKRIAS
+605 
-620 AMQSLPG
+620 
-627 QLARVGKSA
+627 
-636 AEVAKLDVNDW
+636 
-647 FKEAQAS
+647 
-654 GVDFSKRDDPKVKQY
+654 
-669 IEQGAQYIRL
+669 
-679 QMELAAAQKN
+679 
-689 FTESRKASAAAE
+689 
-701 RAGAKDRKADAEAIK
+701 
-716 RYNEQA
+716 
-722 AMAAATMAGPLAEAT
+722 MAAATMAGPLAEA
-737 ERQKQLEDK
+737 EQKHKQRLAELTKELAAGNMTRAAFNTLEKESASQLAATTAELDK
-746 LKEALKE
+746 RKRAPQALLDTMSGE
-753 GRIERAAYNTLVL
+753 LDMMRLIGPARERA
-766 ESQKALEQSSAEI
+766 
-779 KKALASP
+779 
-786 EALLATMDAEVAML
+786 
-800 GKVGRARELSR
+800 R
-811 REMMNERDMRQE
+811 REMQNQRDMQE
-823 LQKAVEAAGSKEALA
+823 AINEANAAGA
-838 LSKGAAS
+838 GIN
-845 YEQYEQSM
+845 
-853 LDAARASADLSLRVE
+853 ADLSASLMAQAR
-868 EAAANVEAWANVV
+868 AAAQASIDADKYAASLQQWAD
-881 VNGVGDAADAMADFV
+881 VGNYLVSDTADAMADFV
-896 AGGMRDFDNLWDD
+896 AGGLRDWSGLWDD
-909 LKDAAKR
+909 MKDVAKQ
-916 GLRDLAREFL
+916 GLRDIARQLL
-926 QQKIVIPIQT
+926 QQKLVIPIQT
-936 QILNGMNGQGGGL
+936 KILESINGMTGQGGGL

-983 FSAGASAAS
+983 FSAGAGAAS

-1029 AGSSAAAAVP
+1029 AGSAAAAVP

-1187 QLSGVR
+1187 QLGGVR

-1380 DKDKKAMQYGLSIS
+1380 DKDKQAMQYGLSIS